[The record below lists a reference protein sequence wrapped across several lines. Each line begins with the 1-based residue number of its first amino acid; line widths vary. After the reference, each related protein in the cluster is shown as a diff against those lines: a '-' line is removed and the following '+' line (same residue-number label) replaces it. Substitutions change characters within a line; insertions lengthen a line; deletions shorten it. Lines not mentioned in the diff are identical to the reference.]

1 MTDVVHVAT
10 RSDVPAI
17 VFGPRRVSY
26 AEFGARVDSLAR
38 HLISLGV
45 GPDVAVAVAIP
56 RSVELLVAI
65 HGIVA
70 AGGHYVPL
78 DIDAP
83 SDRTRYM
90 LDTADARL
98 ALVAAGSAVELPV
111 DVTAVV
117 VDTTTEVD
125 LATAPVTDDE
135 RRAPLAPADAA
146 YTLFTSG
153 STGRPKGVT
162 VSHAA
167 IVNRLE
173 WMRDWYSIKDSDV
186 FVQKTPVTFDVS
198 VWELF
203 LPFAVGAT
211 LVVAEPDRHG
221 DPRYLAEL
229 ITAEKVSVIHF
240 VPSMLSVFLDVLG
253 DRVGDLSSLRLTF
266 TSGEALTAP
275 VAQALVT
282 ALPHNEL
289 HNLYGPTEAAVD
301 VTAHQVRAGETSVPI
316 GVPVPSTTTFVL
328 DSRLQLVPSGVPG
341 ELYLG
346 GVQLAR
352 GYASQPALTAER
364 FVASPFAAPAR
375 GDAPDGDSTAGDSAG
390 GTEGFGDPGERLYRT
405 GDLVRWNARG
415 QLEYLGRTDFQVKLR
430 GQRLELGEVESVLM
444 SAPGVLHAAATVAKV
459 SGQAH
464 LVAYL
469 APASVDVDAVK
480 SVVAQALPAYMR
492 PTVWMTLEQLP
503 LNSAGKVARRKLP
516 VPELTVEEFAAP
528 ESDAETSIAAIV
540 ADVLGTDRVSVTQS
554 FFDLGGNS
562 LSAARVAARVADLLD
577 VDVSVGD
584 LFDAPSVRALA
595 GLVAGRGR
603 SVPRVT
609 AMPRPERLP
618 LSTAQ
623 SRMWFINQ
631 FDTASAAYNI
641 PMALRLTGALDLDA
655 LEAAVGDVVAN
666 HEILRTTYPSDEQGP
681 LQLVTDPDSARAR
694 LDWRAAETDEE
705 LFVSATTGFDVA
717 SEFPMRGR
725 VLRRGDD
732 TVDVV
737 LTVHHIAFDG
747 ESTPVFVRDLLGSY
761 LSRTNAA
768 PPVAAPAVQ
777 YADFALW
784 QREYLG
790 AADEPGTPM
799 GRQLDHW
806 RAVLADLPAVTDLP
820 MDRPR
825 PAVLDTAA
833 AVESVTVDDALV
845 TALDDLARNRDV
857 TLFMVLHAAL
867 AVTVARLAATRDV
880 VIGTPIA
887 GRPDAAL
894 HDLVGMFVNTLVLRT
909 AVDPASTMDDL
920 IATIR
925 ATDLDAFAHAD
936 VQFDD
941 LIEELA
947 PERSTS
953 YPPLVQIAYTLAA
966 AGGRPE
972 EIDRVEFS
980 DLSAEPLGVAT
991 PTAKFDLTVSVSE
1004 RTGSS
1009 PMRADFLYATSL
1021 FDAATI
1027 RRVAEV
1033 WLQVI
1038 AAMAT
1043 DPAVPVGD
1051 IDIVGIDAATLSAPS
1066 RNSVGEVTPA
1076 ADGGV
1081 TEPVT
1086 LTELL
1091 TRRDLDPH
1099 RPALIHD
1106 GAELSY
1112 ADFEDRTDR
1121 LARRLIS
1128 RGVGPGD
1135 VVAVGLERSIGSVV
1149 AVFGVIKAGAAYVPI
1164 DPAYPSDRI
1173 DFMVADSGV
1182 RLGITDA
1189 STRARLGES
1198 SCDWLE
1204 LGSLDD
1210 QAVAGGPVTDA
1221 ERRRPVRLDDLA
1233 YLVYTSGSTGRPKA
1247 VGVPHRGIANFVAA
1261 LTEVTGTP
1269 AQAPDTRVLHVASPS
1284 FDASV
1289 LEMMWSIAV
1298 GHTLVVAPAAEYA
1311 GDALGRILER
1321 DRVTDTLI
1329 TPTVLA
1335 TVDPRRGRTVR
1346 NLVTGGE
1353 ACPPELIARWATP
1366 ESGRRMY
1373 NFYGPSEATV
1383 WATTGR
1389 SEPGAPVTIGRAV
1402 RGFTAHVLD
1411 GRLHPVPQGVVGEL
1425 YLSSGDSLARGYL
1438 GRPGLTASS
1447 FVADPFAREPGRR
1460 MYATGDLVRIT
1471 ATGEIEFAGRADH
1484 QVKINGQRVELG
1496 EIESVLG
1503 DQPGVGSVV
1512 VTGVDDDHGRTRLV
1526 AYLVADDTTGDR
1538 RLDADAVLAGA
1549 ADRLAG
1555 HMIPHSA
1562 MVLDELPVTPGGKLD
1577 RRALPTPA
1585 FTTPADGYVAPAT
1598 TAEETLVAIVAG
1610 LLGLETVSVT
1620 ESFFALGGD
1629 SIMSIQLASAA
1640 KAAGLPLSPREIFEQ
1655 KTIRAMA
1662 RVASAGGDRAPMLA
1676 EPTGD
1681 PAGLVDLPPIVS
1693 WLIDAAPTP
1702 ADLADFNQSMV
1713 LTAPAG
1719 LTVAHL
1725 GDVLGALVDA
1735 HPMLGARL
1743 EPAGGAQTGDT
1754 QTGDTQTGDTQ
1765 TGDTW
1770 TLTAGTPFDADASIV
1785 ALSIDTAVGEPGFA
1799 DALLDAHAQA
1809 ADRLD
1814 PAAGRLVAATI
1825 VSGATTRESA
1835 PAEPGAP
1842 ARIVLV
1848 IHHLGVD
1855 AVSWP
1860 ILIEDLLTVHAQLT
1874 AGQPVAVRAEET
1886 SQRAWQGALTAQ
1898 LDARR
1903 TEAGYWLDRSPAEPT
1918 DFGAPLDPDRDR
1930 YGTLTSIVHRVEPA
1944 IVDPLTT
1951 TVPEAFSAS
1960 VVDVLLGTLARAVR
1974 SWQRDR
1980 DIADAAPVTVLTE
1993 GHGRYEDVLLA
2004 GPEPRRAD
2012 LSRTVGWF
2020 TSIAPLALDPADDV
2034 VHAIKAAKEE
2044 RLGMPDS
2051 GIGFGLLRYAAAVG
2065 DPTDPVAQLRSRPLP
2080 TIAFNYL
2087 GTRGAT
2093 GRSEAPTAPGE
2104 VDTPT
2109 SGVAALAGAAFLP
2122 APDAPF
2128 LPAAVSDGV
2137 AAMSVLTVNASTGA
2151 SPDGRVLSADLQF
2164 PAAILSPEDVR
2175 DIARRWTAE
2184 LADVVRLVADG
2195 ADVGRSPA
2203 DVPGADVTQHDLDTV
2218 AQRFPGAQVW
2228 ALSPLQRGLY
2238 FQSQL
2243 AGTDQLDVYV
2253 TQAVLHLDG
2262 DVDLDR
2268 LRTAVV
2274 ALLDHHRTLKSG
2286 FVRVPSGHVVTV
2298 VPETVPLRWRVI
2310 DVPAAGDDDLRA
2322 AVDEVSAAER
2332 TEPFDLA
2339 DPPLLRAVVVR
2350 HAQGTSVVIT
2360 NHHILFDGWSGPL
2373 VLADLLA
2380 LYATGSPFT
2389 GQGTGE
2395 RTDFADYLARI
2406 ADTDLDAGLAA
2417 WARVLGPVTEPTLVA
2432 PGLTGTSV
2440 EDGENRTAAEHL
2452 PREHRWVLEPDLV
2465 AALERTARQ
2474 SGSTMATT
2482 LQLAWAVLLSRLTDN
2497 RVVTFGETV
2506 SGRPAGL
2513 DGVESMVGLF
2523 INTLPAVVDVDP
2535 DATIAEVLGRLQSD
2549 KTAVLDH
2556 QHIGLPEILT
2566 AVGHPQLFDTLT
2578 VHESYPVDND
2588 SLAGGAASAAVGLSI
2603 RDVEV
2608 SDATH
2613 YPLNLA
2619 TSPTASGIAV
2629 RLTYLPDAFTDDE
2642 VAVFARSL
2650 VRILQTIA
2658 DDAQTPIADIPPM
2671 STVDEARLDTWSAGP
2686 DLTPAGTHVADLL
2699 LERIAASPDAIAVQG
2714 RFGEATYAEL
2724 GNRVS
2729 VLARRLVGLGV
2740 GPEVAV
2746 GVCIP
2751 RSTEMIVAVH
2761 AILAAG
2767 GQFVPMDPAAP
2778 ADRIDYLART
2788 AGVAAVLIGPGQSP
2802 AGIEALDPEV
2812 TVVTV
2817 DDDSDAA
2824 VPLFGPAERVSAV
2837 DGAHPAYTIFTSGS
2851 TGRPKGVTVSHQT
2864 LRAHL
2869 DYDRG
2874 AYEFGPDDVFLQ
2886 VLELTFDPSVGEIL
2900 RPPLSGGRLVV
2911 MEPGAHRDP
2920 VAVLRHLADFGVT
2933 SATLVPSMLAVLTE
2947 VADPQQLQGLSRLRH
2962 LHTGGEALPQS
2973 VAETV
2978 RELIPHAPVSNQYG
2992 PTEATIYAT
3001 VARVSG
3007 DSVSIGRPVANTTA
3021 LVLDHRLRPVA
3032 PGFTGELYL
3041 GGVQLAR
3048 GYTSRPALTAERFVP
3063 NPYGAPGSRLYRT
3076 GDLVRWRADGELEYE
3091 GRTDFQVKLRGQ
3103 RIELGEIESALMS
3116 APGVVYAAAAVVETP
3131 AGQQLVAYLTPSSVD
3146 LDAVKHAVAHSLPE
3160 FMRPGVWM
3168 LLEEMPLSSAGK
3180 IVRQQLPAPTVD
3192 AAAIVPV
3199 AGARETAAAAVFAE
3213 LLSMSAE
3220 NVGATTNFFDIG
3232 GNSLSA
3238 MRAAARLG
3246 DALGADVT
3254 VRDVFEAPTPRLLAE
3269 RLADRTGGLPP
3280 IAAVTPRP
3288 DRIPLSYAQQRM
3300 WFINRF
3306 DPTLAA
3312 YNIPA
3317 VMRLTGALDP
3327 EALGAAIADVVAR
3340 HEILRTTYPE
3350 VGGMPVQVIA
3360 PVSDIATRLDH
3371 EFVPAADGR
3380 DPGAVVGSA
3389 VTAGFDLTADWPVRT
3404 RLLEIE
3410 TSSGTTEYVLAVVL
3424 HHVASDGES
3433 LGPLVTDLTTAYLAR
3448 TAGEQPRFEPLPVQY
3463 ADYAIWQRRAL
3474 GDFDDATSAMGA
3486 QLDYWTAHLAG
3497 MPDLLELPTDRPRP
3511 AVASQRGARVSFTIP
3526 ADVTARIDTVAD
3538 EFGATPF
3545 MVLHAA
3551 LAVLLADLSG
3561 TDDVAVGTPIAGR
3574 GAAVLDPLVGMFV
3587 NTLVLRTA
3595 HAGADTFADV
3605 LDRVRR
3611 VDLDAFAHADL
3622 PFETLVDRLNPVRS
3636 ESFAPLTQ
3644 VWLTLDQSVVPELAG
3659 QSLSADLGDIAV
3671 TPLDAGEVPAKVD
3684 LLFSVAKAGAG
3695 ETWTAALQYAT
3706 DLFTEST
3713 AAGFTARFVNLLD
3726 ALTATPG
3733 APVAAA
3739 PILLAGEAESLV
3751 PVRGGEAAEPVLL
3764 GDLFTEAGTRYRRRT
3779 AVVDASGATLSYSA
3793 LHARSNRLARWL
3805 IGRGVGPETLVALAI
3820 PRSVDLLVAIW
3831 AVAKTGGGYVPIDP
3845 DYPAERVATMVED
3858 AGARVGLSVTA
3869 VGALPDEGFEWL
3881 RLDDTSVVAELDA
3894 TSEAAVEPGEQ
3905 AGPVRTDNV
3914 AYVIYTSGS
3923 TGRPKGVAVS
3933 HSGLRNFAI
3942 AKSRALGVEDG
3953 AVVLGF
3959 ASPSF
3964 DASVLEYLLATV
3976 NGGTLAYRPST
3987 AVGGTE
3993 LQEFMQRHEVATTF
4007 LTPSVL
4013 STLDPTALPSL
4024 QAVSVGGEAVPQS
4037 VMDAWAPHTR
4047 IHNGYGPTETTIMIA
4062 VGEAATPGEPVRLG
4076 GPLPGVEFLVLDA
4089 HLRPV
4094 PVGVA
4099 GELYVLGPALSRG
4112 YLDKPGL
4119 TAARFVASPYAGAGR
4134 RMYRTGDVVRWRESR
4149 SGGLTLEYSGRSDDQ
4164 VKLRGLRIELGEI
4177 EAALR
4182 SVPEVRSAVVV
4193 GVGSSGTPSSVA
4205 ASLAAYV
4212 VGGGVQVDALRG
4224 LLSAQLPAHMVPAS
4238 ITVLDEFP
4246 LTPVGKLDRAAL
4258 PAPEV
4263 APTEFVAPGTPVE
4276 QAIADAYAEVLG
4288 VERVGATDSF
4298 FDLGGNSLSAT
4309 RVKAVLRDHNGFDI
4323 ELAWLFN
4330 DPTVR
4335 GLARRLADG
4344 NAVSSDVVITLR
4356 GEGARAPLF
4365 CVHPAGGLAWFYGG
4379 LAPHL
4384 RDRPIYGLQD
4394 PHVVTGEPSV
4404 TDARELARRYVE
4416 EIRRVQPRG
4425 PYHLLGW
4432 SVGGVIAHAM
4442 ATHLV
4447 ELGEGVA
4454 YLGIMDSRPEDEP
4467 VITGHD
4473 RPSLAGDEPGDT
4485 VVADAPGSTVAETI
4499 EPDASTVVDV
4509 LGGWRDLFD
4518 LGDDVQAST
4527 SEEVTAIIRQQISG
4541 MGLLAEDQVER
4552 IMDSFDSST
4561 QVVLDYRP
4569 DVFAGDMHVFT
4580 ATEDKDDP
4588 SLLAGAWRP
4597 YVTGAIDNVD
4607 VATHHLG
4614 MANADALSVIG
4625 PTLDDQ
4631 LSRVDGSA
4639 GQGAE

>member
-17 VFGPRRVSY
+17 VFGSRRVSY

-38 HLISLGV
+38 HLISIGV

-83 SDRTRYM
+83 QDRTRYM
-90 LDTADARL
+90 LETAEARL
-98 ALVAAGSAVELPV
+98 VLVGPDESVELPA
-111 DVTAVV
+111 DVTVV
-117 VDTTTEVD
+117 VLDTSVEID
-125 LATAPVTDDE
+125 LATAPVTDAE
-135 RRAPLAPADAA
+135 RRAPLRPDDAA

-162 VSHAA
+162 VSHSA

-275 VAQALVT
+275 VAQALVA
-282 ALPHNEL
+282 ALPHTEV

-375 GDAPDGDSTAGDSAG
+375 DEVAG
-390 GTEGFGDPGERLYRT
+390 GAEGFADPGERLYRT

-444 SAPGVLHAAATVAKV
+444 SAPGVLHAAATVSKV
-459 SGQAH
+459 SGQSH
-464 LVAYL
+464 LVAYVS
-469 APASVDVDAVK
+469 PASVDVDAVK
-480 SVVAQALPAYMR
+480 SAVAQALPAYMR
-492 PTVWMTLEQLP
+492 PTVWMTLERLP

-540 ADVLGTDRVSVTQS
+540 ADVLGTDRVSITQS

-584 LFDAPSVRALA
+584 LFDAPSVRDLAAL
-595 GLVAGRGR
+595 VSGRGR

-609 AMPRPERLP
+609 AMPRPDRLP

-631 FDTASAAYNI
+631 FDTTSAAYNI
-641 PMALRLTGALDLDA
+641 PMALRLTGTLDLDA

-666 HEILRTTYPSDEQGP
+666 HEILRTTYPSDEHGP
-681 LQLVTDPDSARAR
+681 VQVVTDPETARAR
-694 LDWRAAETDEE
+694 LDWRLVDAEEE
-705 LFVSATTGFDVA
+705 LFVSATSGFDVSA
-717 SEFPMRGR
+717 EYPLRVR
-725 VLRRGDD
+725 VLRRDENA
-732 TVDVV
+732 VDVV
-737 LTVHHIAFDG
+737 VTVHHIAFDG

-761 LSRTNAA
+761 LSRTDGA

-790 AADEPGTPM
+790 AADDPGTPM
-799 GRQLDHW
+799 GRQLTHW
-806 RAVLADLPAVTDLP
+806 RSVLADLPAVTDLP

-833 AVESVTVDDALV
+833 AVESVTVDDALA
-845 TALDDLARNRDV
+845 TALEDLARSRDV
-857 TLFMVLHAAL
+857 TPFMVLHAAL

-880 VIGTPIA
+880 VIGTPVA

-909 AVDPASTMDDL
+909 AVDPASSMDDL

-925 ATDLDAFAHAD
+925 AVDLDAFAHAD

-953 YPPLVQIAYTLAA
+953 YPPLVQIAYTLVA

-972 EIDRVEFS
+972 EIDRVELS
-980 DLSAEPLGVAT
+980 GLSAEPLGVAA
-991 PTAKFDLTVSVSE
+991 PIAKFDLTVSVSE

-1027 RRVAEV
+1027 RRFAEV

-1043 DPAVPVGD
+1043 DPALPVGD

-1066 RNSVGEVTPA
+1066 RNSVGETSPA

-1091 TRRDLDPH
+1091 ARRELDPR
-1099 RPALIHD
+1099 RPALVYD
-1106 GAELSY
+1106 GADISY
-1112 ADFEDRTDR
+1112 AEFEERTNR
-1121 LARRLIS
+1121 LARQLIS

-1173 DFMVADSGV
+1173 AFMVADSGV

-1189 STRARLGES
+1189 STRTRLGES
-1198 SCDWLE
+1198 SCEWLE
-1204 LGSLDD
+1204 LDELDELDD
-1210 QAVAGGPVTDA
+1210 PAVAAGPVTDA
-1221 ERRRPVRLDDLA
+1221 ERRGPVRLDDLA

-1247 VGVPHRGIANFVAA
+1247 VGVSHRGIANFVDA

-1269 AQAPDTRVLHVASPS
+1269 VQAPDTRVLHVASPS

-1289 LEMMWSIAV
+1289 LEMMWSIGV
-1298 GHTLVVAPAAEYA
+1298 GHTLVVAPASEYA

-1335 TVDPRRGRTVR
+1335 TVDPRRGRFVR

-1353 ACPPELIARWATP
+1353 ACPPDLIARWATP
-1366 ESGRRMY
+1366 DSTRRMF

-1389 SEPGAPVTIGRAV
+1389 SEPGAPVTIGRPV
-1402 RGFTAHVLD
+1402 RGFAAYVLD

-1425 YLSSGDSLARGYL
+1425 YLSTAESLARGYL

-1471 ATGEIEFAGRADH
+1471 ADGEIEFAGRADH

-1512 VTGVDDDHGRTRLV
+1512 VTGVDDEHGRTRLV
-1526 AYLVADDTTGDR
+1526 AYLVADDTVGDQ

-1577 RRALPTPA
+1577 RRALPVPE
-1585 FTTPADGYVAPAT
+1585 FTRPADGYVAPAT
-1598 TAEETLVAIVAG
+1598 TAEETLAAIVAG
-1610 LLGLETVSVT
+1610 LLGLDTVSVT

-1662 RVASAGGDRAPMLA
+1662 RVASAGGGCVPMLT
-1676 EPTGD
+1676 E
-1681 PAGLVDLPPIVS
+1681 PAGGPAGEVDLPPIVS
-1693 WLIDAAPTP
+1693 WLVDAARTP

-1719 LTVAHL
+1719 LTAEHL
-1725 GDVLGALVDA
+1725 GAVLRAVVDG
-1735 HPMLGARL
+1735 HPTLGARL
-1743 EPAGGAQTGDT
+1743 EFVGATQTGDSQTGDT
-1754 QTGDTQTGDTQ
+1754 RAGGE
-1765 TGDTW
+1765 W
-1770 TLTAGTPFDADASIV
+1770 TLTAGTPFDPDASILAVETDAV
-1785 ALSIDTAVGEPGFA
+1785 AGETAFA
-1799 DALLDAHAQA
+1799 DVLVEAHAEA
-1809 ADRLD
+1809 ARRLD

-1825 VSGATTRESA
+1825 VHGAVPEAADVA
-1835 PAEPGAP
+1835 PSQEDASRS

-1874 AGQPVAVRAEET
+1874 AGHPVAVRAEET
-1886 SQRAWQGALTAQ
+1886 SQRAWQRALTRQ
-1898 LDARR
+1898 LDSRR
-1903 TEAGYWLDRSPAEPT
+1903 AEAGYWLERSPAAPT
-1918 DFGAPLDPDRDR
+1918 DFGAPLDPERDR
-1930 YGTLTSIVHRVEPA
+1930 YGTLTSIVHRVDPA

-1951 TVPEAFSAS
+1951 TVPEAFSSS

-1980 DIADAAPVTVLTE
+1980 GIADDAAVTVLTE

-2004 GPEPRRAD
+2004 GEDPRRAD

-2020 TSIAPLALDPADDV
+2020 TSIAPLAIDPADDV
-2034 VHAIKAAKEE
+2034 VHAVKAAKEE

-2051 GIGFGLLRYAAAVG
+2051 GIGFGLLRYAGQSGDAAG
-2065 DPTDPVAQLRSRPLP
+2065 DAAAELRSRPLP

-2093 GRSEAPTAPGE
+2093 GRNEDAPSVSGRDEAAAP
-2104 VDTPT
+2104 
-2109 SGVAALAGAAFLP
+2109 AAAAFLP
-2122 APDAPF
+2122 APGAPF

-2151 SPDGRVLSADLQF
+2151 SPEGRVLSADLQF
-2164 PAAILSPEDVR
+2164 PEAMLSPEDVR
-2175 DIARRWTAE
+2175 DIAGRWTAE
-2184 LADVVRLVADG
+2184 LADVVRLVAEG
-2195 ADVGRSPA
+2195 ADIGRSPA
-2203 DVPGADVTQHDLDTV
+2203 DVPGAGVTQHDLDTV
-2218 AQRFPGAQVW
+2218 AQRFPGADVW

-2262 DVDLDR
+2262 EVDLDR

-2298 VPETVPLRWRVI
+2298 VPATVPLRWRVI
-2310 DVPAAGDDDLRA
+2310 DVPAVGEDDLRA
-2322 AVDEVSAAER
+2322 AVGEVSAAER

-2350 HAQGTSVVIT
+2350 HARGTSVVIT

-2380 LYATGSPFT
+2380 LYATGTPFT

-2406 ADTDLDAGLAA
+2406 ADADLDAGLAA
-2417 WARVLGPVTEPTLVA
+2417 WRRVLEPVDEPTLVA
-2432 PGLTGTSV
+2432 PGLTGASV
-2440 EDGENRTAAEHL
+2440 EDHGSDTAAAHL
-2452 PREHRWVLEPDLV
+2452 PREHRWVLDPDLV
-2465 AALERTARQ
+2465 AGLERTARQ
-2474 SGSTMATT
+2474 SGSTMATA

-2535 DATIAEVLGRLQSD
+2535 DATIAEVLGRLQAD

-2566 AVGHPQLFDTLT
+2566 AVGRPQLFDTLT

-2629 RLTYLPDAFTDDE
+2629 RLTYLPDAFADDE

-2650 VRILQTIA
+2650 DRILWAIA
-2658 DDAQTPIADIPPM
+2658 GDARTRIGDIPPM
-2671 STVDEARLDTWSAGP
+2671 SEVDQTRLDTWSAGP
-2686 DLTPAGTHVADLL
+2686 ELIPTGTHVADLL
-2699 LERIAASPDAIAVQG
+2699 LERAAASPATIAVVSPE
-2714 RFGEATYAEL
+2714 GESTYAEL
-2724 GNRVS
+2724 ASRVS

-2788 AGVAAVLIGPGQSP
+2788 VDVAAVMVGPGQVP
-2802 AGIEALDPEV
+2802 AGIDAIDPGV
-2812 TVVTV
+2812 PVVTV
-2817 DDDSDAA
+2817 GGADDAGEPT
-2824 VPLFGPAERVSAV
+2824 PLFAPAERSSAV
-2837 DGAHPAYTIFTSGS
+2837 VGANPAYTIFTSGS
-2851 TGRPKGVTVSHQT
+2851 TGRPKGVTVSHET

-2869 DYDRG
+2869 DYDRD
-2874 AYEFGPDDVFLQ
+2874 AYDFGPDDVFLQ

-2947 VADPQQLQGLSRLRH
+2947 VADPQQLRGLSRLRF

-2978 RELIPHAPVSNQYG
+2978 RELIPHAPIHNQYG

-3001 VARVSG
+3001 VAQVAG
-3007 DSVSIGRPVANTTA
+3007 DSVSIGRPVANTSA
-3021 LVLDHRLRPVA
+3021 LVLDHRLRQVA

-3076 GDLVRWRADGELEYE
+3076 GDLVRWRADGELEYQ

-3103 RIELGEIESALMS
+3103 RIELGEIESALTS

-3131 AGQQLVAYLTPSSVD
+3131 AGQQLVAYLTPASVD
-3146 LDAVKHAVAHSLPE
+3146 LDAVKHSVAQALPE
-3160 FMRPGVWM
+3160 FMRPGMWT
-3168 LLEEMPLSSAGK
+3168 LLDEMPLSSAGK

-3192 AAAIVPV
+3192 TAAITPV
-3199 AGARETAAAAVFAE
+3199 AGPREAAAATVFAE
-3213 LLSMSAE
+3213 LLSMSPE

-3246 DALGADVT
+3246 DALGVDVT

-3269 RLADRTGGLPP
+3269 RLGDRTGGLPP
-3280 IAAVTPRP
+3280 IVAVSPRP
-3288 DRIPLSYAQQRM
+3288 ERTPLSFAQQRM
-3300 WFINRF
+3300 WFINQL
-3306 DPTLAA
+3306 DPRVPA

-3317 VMRLTGALDP
+3317 VLRLYGRLDVDALRQ
-3327 EALGAAIADVVAR
+3327 ALVDVVVR
-3340 HEILRTTYPE
+3340 HEVLRTTFPSVDGTPYQSVDPADTVAE
-3350 VGGMPVQVIA
+3350 G
-3360 PVSDIATRLDH
+3360 LDWKIVNSQD
-3371 EFVPAADGR
+3371 ELEA
-3380 DPGAVVGSA
+3380 A
-3389 VTAGFDLTADWPVRT
+3389 VTTGFDVSRQWPLRARLWTVADD
-3404 RLLEIE
+3404 
-3410 TSSGTTEYVLAVVL
+3410 EYVFTLVA
-3424 HHVASDGES
+3424 HHIGADGES
-3433 LGPLVTDLTTAYLAR
+3433 LRPLVTDLVTAYDARSSGATPQFDPLA
-3448 TAGEQPRFEPLPVQY
+3448 VQF
-3463 ADYAIWQRRAL
+3463 ADYAIWQHVVL
-3474 GDFDDATSAMGA
+3474 GSVENPSSVVAGEVEHWIDR
-3486 QLDYWTAHLAG
+3486 LAG
-3497 MPDLLELPTDRPRP
+3497 LPDVLELPADRPRP
-3511 AVASQRGARVSFTIP
+3511 QVATHRGAQVQFELPAEIVGRMDRLAREYRV
-3526 ADVTARIDTVAD
+3526 
-3538 EFGATPF
+3538 TPF
-3545 MVLHAA
+3545 MVMHAA
-3551 LAVLLADLSG
+3551 LSTLLARLSA
-3561 TDDVAVGTPIAGR
+3561 TDDIAVATPIAGR
-3574 GAAVLDPLVGMFV
+3574 GQSVLDPLVGMFV
-3587 NTLVLRTA
+3587 NTLVLRTQYDP
-3595 HAGADTFADV
+3595 GASFAEL
-3605 LDRVRR
+3605 LDQVRTA
-3611 VDLDAFAHADL
+3611 VLDAFGHADV
-3622 PFETLVDRLNPVRS
+3622 PFETLVERLNPTRS
-3636 ESFAPLTQ
+3636 EAFSPLAQ
-3644 VWLTLDQSVVPELAG
+3644 VMLTFDQAAAG
-3659 QSLSADLGDIAV
+3659 ILSGSTVHEIGEALSIEPV
-3671 TPLDAGEVPAKVD
+3671 TPPEVPAQLD
-3684 LLFSVAKAGAG
+3684 LTITVHTGSNRAPWSGSVI
-3695 ETWTAALQYAT
+3695 YAT
-3706 DLFTEST
+3706 DLFDEATIASF
-3713 AAGFTARFVNLLD
+3713 ADKLVRLLD
-3726 ALTATPG
+3726 ALVADPVVPTGDVAMMDSSEIGRVIAVEHG
-3733 APVAAA
+3733 AAIELPAVESVAAA
-3739 PILLAGEAESLV
+3739 V
-3751 PVRGGEAAEPVLL
+3751 AAQVAATPDAPALLL
-3764 GDLFTEAGTRYRRRT
+3764 GDRTVSYREF
-3779 AVVDASGATLSYSA
+3779 GARVNT
-3793 LHARSNRLARWL
+3793 LARDL
-3805 IGRGVGPETLVALAI
+3805 FSLGVGPDVAVGLCMH
-3820 PRSVDLLVAIW
+3820 RSIEMVVAIH
-3831 AVAKTGGGYVPIDP
+3831 AIVAAGGQYVPFDTAA
-3845 DYPAERVATMVED
+3845 PAERVSYMVTTAD
-3858 AGARVGLSVTA
+3858 VRIVLVAGGPV
-3869 VGALPDEGFEWL
+3869 P
-3881 RLDDTSVVAELDA
+3881 
-3894 TSEAAVEPGEQ
+3894 AAVEELGDAVTVVPVDASEEIAADARF
-3905 AGPVRTDNV
+3905 AGPIIDAERDRPIRPDDAVYTLF
-3914 AYVIYTSGS
+3914 TSGS
-3923 TGRPKGVAVS
+3923 TGRPKGVTLSHAAVLNRLWW
-3933 HSGLRNFAI
+3933 GLDALPIDQTDRVVLKTPYTFDVSVPELFAPLMIGATMVVFRADGHLDPVYVAAEI
-3942 AKSRALGVEDG
+3942 ARTRATMVHFVPSMLSVFLEVAGEHRVRALD
-3953 AVVLGF
+3953 
-3959 ASPSF
+3959 
-3964 DASVLEYLLATV
+3964 SVRIV
-3976 NGGTLAYRPST
+3976 ST
-3987 AVGGTE
+3987 TGE
-3993 LQEFMQRHEVATTF
+3993 
-4007 LTPSVL
+4007 
-4013 STLDPTALPSL
+4013 ALPP
-4024 QAVSVGGEAVPQS
+4024 AAAETVR
-4037 VMDAWAPHTR
+4037 AWWPDVLFF
-4047 IHNGYGPTETTIMIA
+4047 NLYGPTEAAVEITYEKIA
-4062 VGEAATPGEPVRLG
+4062 HVSKRDATVPIGIPVWNSSA
-4076 GPLPGVEFLVLDA
+4076 VVLDSR
-4089 HLRPV
+4089 LQRV

-4099 GELYVLGPALSRG
+4099 GELYLGGVQLARG
-4112 YLDKPGL
+4112 YAARPDL
-4119 TAARFVASPYAGAGR
+4119 TAERFVADPFGTGGGR
-4134 RMYRTGDVVRWRESR
+4134 LYRTGDLVRRR
-4149 SGGLTLEYSGRSDDQ
+4149 GDGVLEYLGRTDFQ
-4164 VKLRGLRIELGEI
+4164 VKLRGQRIELGEI
-4177 EAALR
+4177 ESVIAAVPGVVHAAAAVVAAPGGGEHLIGYVSGAPGESVDLDAVR
-4182 SVPEVRSAVVV
+4182 SVVAESLPEYMRPGVWMLVDDIALNSA
-4193 GVGSSGTPSSVA
+4193 GKIDRK
-4205 ASLAAYV
+4205 SL
-4212 VGGGVQVDALRG
+4212 
-4224 LLSAQLPAHMVPAS
+4224 PEP
-4238 ITVLDEFP
+4238 EFIA
-4246 LTPVGKLDRAAL
+4246 GEYS
-4258 PAPEV
+4258 APE
-4263 APTEFVAPGTPVE
+4263 GPVE
-4276 QAIADAYAEVLG
+4276 QAIADVFAAVLG
-4288 VERVGATDSF
+4288 VERVGATEAF

-4309 RVKAVLRDHNGFDI
+4309 RVVARLRERHGFSV
-4323 ELAWLFN
+4323 ELAWLFS

-4335 GLARRLADG
+4335 GLARRLVED
-4344 NAVSSDVVITLR
+4344 NAVSNDVVISLR
-4356 GEGARAPLF
+4356 GEGSRPPLF

-4384 RDRPIYGLQD
+4384 SDRPIYGLQD

-4404 TDARELARRYVE
+4404 TDARVLARRYVE
-4416 EIRRVQPRG
+4416 EIRRVQPYG

-4442 ATHLV
+4442 AVHLG
-4447 ELGEGVA
+4447 ELGEQVA

-4467 VITGHD
+4467 VIVHD
-4473 RPSLAGDEPGDT
+4473 GPQHGEPIDAAAAEPGP
-4485 VVADAPGSTVAETI
+4485 AI

-4527 SEEVTAIIRQQISG
+4527 SEEVTAIIREQISG
-4541 MGLLAEDQVER
+4541 MGLLAADQVER
-4552 IMDSFDSST
+4552 IMDSFESST

-4588 SLLAGAWRP
+4588 SALAAAWRP
-4597 YVTGAIDNVD
+4597 FVTGAVDNVD

-4614 MANADALSVIG
+4614 MANADALAVVG
-4625 PTLDDQ
+4625 PALDAQ
-4631 LSRVDGSA
+4631 LSQVDGA
-4639 GQGAE
+4639 GERTPE

>member
-694 LDWRAAETDEE
+694 LDWRAVETDEE

-1335 TVDPRRGRTVR
+1335 TVDPRRGRNVR

-1425 YLSSGDSLARGYL
+1425 YLSTGDSLARGYL

-1577 RRALPTPA
+1577 RRALPTPE

-1662 RVASAGGDRAPMLA
+1662 RVASAGVDRAPMLA

-1754 QTGDTQTGDTQ
+1754 QTGDT
-1765 TGDTW
+1765 W

-1785 ALSIDTAVGEPGFA
+1785 ALSTDTAVGEPGFA
-1799 DALLDAHAQA
+1799 DALADAHAQA
-1809 ADRLD
+1809 AGRLD

-1930 YGTLTSIVHRVEPA
+1930 YGTLTSIVHRVDPA

-1974 SWQRDR
+1974 SWQHDR
-1980 DIADAAPVTVLTE
+1980 GIADAAPVTVLTE
-1993 GHGRYEDVLLA
+1993 GHGRYEDVLLT
-2004 GPEPRRAD
+2004 GPDPRRAD

-2034 VHAIKAAKEE
+2034 VHAVKAAKEE

-2051 GIGFGLLRYAAAVG
+2051 GIGFGLLRYAADGGGPG
-2065 DPTDPVAQLRSRPLP
+2065 DPAAQLHSRPLP

-2087 GTRGAT
+2087 GTRGTT
-2093 GRSEAPTAPGE
+2093 GQSEDPTTPDGADPLSSVAPSSDAAAP
-2104 VDTPT
+2104 
-2109 SGVAALAGAAFLP
+2109 AGAGFLP

-2128 LPAAVSDGV
+2128 LPATVSDGV

-2151 SPDGRVLSADLQF
+2151 SSKGRVLSADLQF

-2184 LADVVRLVADG
+2184 LADVVRLVTDG
-2195 ADVGRSPA
+2195 VDVGRSPS
-2203 DVPGADVTQHDLDTV
+2203 DVPGAEVTQHDLDVV

-2243 AGTDQLDVYV
+2243 AGTDELDVYV
-2253 TQAVLHLDG
+2253 TQAVLHLEG
-2262 DVDLDR
+2262 EVDLER
-2268 LRTAVV
+2268 LRTAMV

-2298 VPETVPLRWRVI
+2298 VPETVPLRWRVL
-2310 DVPAAGDDDLRA
+2310 DVPTTAEVDVRA

-2788 AGVAAVLIGPGQSP
+2788 VDVAAVVVGPGQVP
-2802 AGIEALDPEV
+2802 AGIDAIDPGV
-2812 TVVTV
+2812 PVVTV
-2817 DDDSDAA
+2817 GGADDAGEPT
-2824 VPLFGPAERVSAV
+2824 PLFAPAERSSAV
-2837 DGAHPAYTIFTSGS
+2837 VGANPAYTIFTSGS
-2851 TGRPKGVTVSHQT
+2851 TGRPKGVTVSHET

-2869 DYDRG
+2869 DYDRD
-2874 AYEFGPDDVFLQ
+2874 AYDFGPDDVFLQ

-2947 VADPQQLQGLSRLRH
+2947 VADPQQLRGLSRLRF

-2978 RELIPHAPVSNQYG
+2978 RELIPHAPIHNQYG

-3001 VARVSG
+3001 VAQVAG
-3007 DSVSIGRPVANTTA
+3007 DSVSIGRPVANTSA
-3021 LVLDHRLRPVA
+3021 LVLDHRLRQVA

-3076 GDLVRWRADGELEYE
+3076 GDLVRWRADGELEYQ

-3103 RIELGEIESALMS
+3103 RIELGEIESALTS

-3131 AGQQLVAYLTPSSVD
+3131 AGQQLVAYLTPASVD
-3146 LDAVKHAVAHSLPE
+3146 LDAVKHSVAQALPE
-3160 FMRPGVWM
+3160 FMRPGMWT
-3168 LLEEMPLSSAGK
+3168 LFDEMPLSSAGK
-3180 IVRQQLPAPTVD
+3180 IVRQQLPAPTAD
-3192 AAAIVPV
+3192 TAAITPV
-3199 AGARETAAAAVFAE
+3199 AGPREAAAATVFAE
-3213 LLSMSAE
+3213 LLSMSPK

-3246 DALGADVT
+3246 DALGVDVT

-3269 RLADRTGGLPP
+3269 RLGDRTGGLPP
-3280 IAAVTPRP
+3280 IVAVSPRP
-3288 DRIPLSYAQQRM
+3288 ERIPLSFAQQRM
-3300 WFINRF
+3300 WFINQL
-3306 DPTLAA
+3306 DPRVPA

-3317 VMRLTGALDP
+3317 VLRLYGRLDVDALRQ
-3327 EALGAAIADVVAR
+3327 ALVDVVVR
-3340 HEILRTTYPE
+3340 HEVLRTTFPSVDGTPYQSVDPADTVAE
-3350 VGGMPVQVIA
+3350 G
-3360 PVSDIATRLDH
+3360 LDWKIVNSQD
-3371 EFVPAADGR
+3371 ELEA
-3380 DPGAVVGSA
+3380 A
-3389 VTAGFDLTADWPVRT
+3389 VTTGFDVSRQWPLRARLWTVADD
-3404 RLLEIE
+3404 
-3410 TSSGTTEYVLAVVL
+3410 EYVFTLVA
-3424 HHVASDGES
+3424 HHIGADGES
-3433 LGPLVTDLTTAYLAR
+3433 LRPLVTDLVTAYDARSSGATPQFDPLA
-3448 TAGEQPRFEPLPVQY
+3448 VQF
-3463 ADYAIWQRRAL
+3463 ADYAIWQHVVL
-3474 GDFDDATSAMGA
+3474 GSVENPSSVVAGEVEHWIDR
-3486 QLDYWTAHLAG
+3486 LAG
-3497 MPDLLELPTDRPRP
+3497 LPDVLELPADRPRP
-3511 AVASQRGARVSFTIP
+3511 QVATHRGAQVQFELPAEIVGRMDRLAREHRV
-3526 ADVTARIDTVAD
+3526 
-3538 EFGATPF
+3538 TPF
-3545 MVLHAA
+3545 MVMHAA
-3551 LAVLLADLSG
+3551 LSTLLARLSA
-3561 TDDVAVGTPIAGR
+3561 TDDIAVATPIAGR
-3574 GAAVLDPLVGMFV
+3574 GQSVLDPLVGMFV
-3587 NTLVLRTA
+3587 NTLVLRTQYDP
-3595 HAGADTFADV
+3595 GASFAEL
-3605 LDRVRR
+3605 LDQVRTA
-3611 VDLDAFAHADL
+3611 VLDAFAHADV
-3622 PFETLVDRLNPVRS
+3622 PFETLVERLNPTRS
-3636 ESFAPLTQ
+3636 EAFSPLAQ
-3644 VWLTLDQSVVPELAG
+3644 VMLTFDQAG
-3659 QSLSADLGDIAV
+3659 AGILSGSTVHEIGEALSIEPV
-3671 TPLDAGEVPAKVD
+3671 TPPEVPAQLD
-3684 LLFSVAKAGAG
+3684 LTITVHTGSNRTPWSGSVI
-3695 ETWTAALQYAT
+3695 YAT
-3706 DLFTEST
+3706 DLFDEATIASF
-3713 AAGFTARFVNLLD
+3713 ADKLVRLLD
-3726 ALTATPG
+3726 ALVADPVVPTGDVAMMDSSEIGRVIAVEHG
-3733 APVAAA
+3733 AAIELPAVESVAAA
-3739 PILLAGEAESLV
+3739 V
-3751 PVRGGEAAEPVLL
+3751 AAQVAATPDAPALLL
-3764 GDLFTEAGTRYRRRT
+3764 GDRTVSYREF
-3779 AVVDASGATLSYSA
+3779 GARVNT
-3793 LHARSNRLARWL
+3793 LARDL
-3805 IGRGVGPETLVALAI
+3805 FSLGVGPDVAVGLCMH
-3820 PRSVDLLVAIW
+3820 RSIEMVVAIH
-3831 AVAKTGGGYVPIDP
+3831 AIVAAGGQYVPFDTAA
-3845 DYPAERVATMVED
+3845 PAERVSYMVTTAD
-3858 AGARVGLSVTA
+3858 VRIVLVAGGPV
-3869 VGALPDEGFEWL
+3869 P
-3881 RLDDTSVVAELDA
+3881 
-3894 TSEAAVEPGEQ
+3894 AAVEELGDAVTVVPVDASEEIAADARF
-3905 AGPVRTDNV
+3905 AGPIIDAERDRPIRPDDAVYTLF
-3914 AYVIYTSGS
+3914 TSGS
-3923 TGRPKGVAVS
+3923 TGRPKGVTLSHAAVLNRLWW
-3933 HSGLRNFAI
+3933 GLDALPIDQTDRVVLKTPYTFDVSVPELFAPLMIGATMVVFRADGHLDPVYVAAEI
-3942 AKSRALGVEDG
+3942 ARTRATMVHFVPSMLSVFLEVAGEHRVRALD
-3953 AVVLGF
+3953 
-3959 ASPSF
+3959 
-3964 DASVLEYLLATV
+3964 SVRIV
-3976 NGGTLAYRPST
+3976 ST
-3987 AVGGTE
+3987 TGE
-3993 LQEFMQRHEVATTF
+3993 
-4007 LTPSVL
+4007 
-4013 STLDPTALPSL
+4013 ALPP
-4024 QAVSVGGEAVPQS
+4024 AAAETVR
-4037 VMDAWAPHTR
+4037 AWWPDVLFF
-4047 IHNGYGPTETTIMIA
+4047 NLYGPTEAAVEITYEKIA
-4062 VGEAATPGEPVRLG
+4062 HVSKRDATVPIGIPVWNSSA
-4076 GPLPGVEFLVLDA
+4076 VVLDSR
-4089 HLRPV
+4089 LQRV

-4099 GELYVLGPALSRG
+4099 GELYLGGVQLARG
-4112 YLDKPGL
+4112 YAARPDL
-4119 TAARFVASPYAGAGR
+4119 TAERFVADPFGTGGGR
-4134 RMYRTGDVVRWRESR
+4134 LYRTGDLVRRR
-4149 SGGLTLEYSGRSDDQ
+4149 GDGVLEYLGRTDFQ
-4164 VKLRGLRIELGEI
+4164 VKLRGQRIELGEI
-4177 EAALR
+4177 ESVIAAVPGVVHAAAAVVAAPGGGEHLIGYVSGAPGESVDLDAVR
-4182 SVPEVRSAVVV
+4182 SVVAESLPEYMRPGVWMLVDDIALNSA
-4193 GVGSSGTPSSVA
+4193 GKIDRK
-4205 ASLAAYV
+4205 SL
-4212 VGGGVQVDALRG
+4212 
-4224 LLSAQLPAHMVPAS
+4224 PEP
-4238 ITVLDEFP
+4238 EFIA
-4246 LTPVGKLDRAAL
+4246 GEYS
-4258 PAPEV
+4258 APE
-4263 APTEFVAPGTPVE
+4263 GPVE
-4276 QAIADAYAEVLG
+4276 QAIADVFAAVLG
-4288 VERVGATDSF
+4288 VERVGATEAF

-4309 RVKAVLRDHNGFDI
+4309 RVVARLRERHGFSV
-4323 ELAWLFN
+4323 ELAWLFS

-4335 GLARRLADG
+4335 GLARRLAED
-4344 NAVSSDVVITLR
+4344 NAVSNDVVISLR
-4356 GEGARAPLF
+4356 GEGSRPPLF

-4404 TDARELARRYVE
+4404 TDARVLARRYVE
-4416 EIRRVQPRG
+4416 EIRRVQPHG

-4442 ATHLV
+4442 AVHLV
-4447 ELGEGVA
+4447 GLGEQVA

-4467 VITGHD
+4467 VILHD
-4473 RPSLAGDEPGDT
+4473 VPQQGEQTHPFATATESGP
-4485 VVADAPGSTVAETI
+4485 VI

-4518 LGDDVQAST
+4518 LGDDVQAS
-4527 SEEVTAIIRQQISG
+4527 SPEEVTAIIRQQISG

-4552 IMDSFDSST
+4552 IMDSFESST

-4569 DVFAGDMHVFT
+4569 DVFTGDMHVFT
-4580 ATEDKDDP
+4580 ATEDKADP
-4588 SLLAGAWRP
+4588 STLAAAWRP
-4597 YVTGAIDNVD
+4597 FVTGAVDNVD

-4614 MANADALSVIG
+4614 MANADALAVVG
-4625 PTLDDQ
+4625 PALDAQ
-4631 LSRVDGSA
+4631 LSQVDGA
-4639 GQGAE
+4639 GERTPE

>member
-17 VFGPRRVSY
+17 VFGSRRVSY

-38 HLISLGV
+38 HLISIGV

-56 RSVELLVAI
+56 RSVELLVAV
-65 HGIVA
+65 HGVVA

-83 SDRTRYM
+83 HDRTRYM
-90 LDTADARL
+90 LETAGARL
-98 ALVAAGSAVELPV
+98 ALVTADSAVELPA

-117 VDTTTEVD
+117 VDTTTEID
-125 LATAPVTDDE
+125 LATPPVTDDE
-135 RRAPLAPADAA
+135 RRAPLQSADAA

-162 VSHAA
+162 VSHSA

-211 LVVAEPDRHG
+211 LVVAEPERHG
-221 DPRYLAEL
+221 DPRYLAEV

-253 DRVGDLSSLRLTF
+253 DRVSDLSSLRLTF

-275 VAQALVT
+275 VAQALVA
-282 ALPHNEL
+282 ALPHNEV

-375 GDAPDGDSTAGDSAG
+375 GDAAGSAD
-390 GTEGFGDPGERLYRT
+390 GFGEPGERLYRT

-459 SGQAH
+459 SGQSH
-464 LVAYL
+464 LVAYVS
-469 APASVDVDAVK
+469 PASVDVDAVK

-492 PTVWMTLEQLP
+492 PTVWMTMEHLP
-503 LNSAGKVARRKLP
+503 LNSAGKVARRQLP

-540 ADVLGTDRVSVTQS
+540 ADVLGVDRVSVTQS

-584 LFDAPSVRALA
+584 LFDAPSVRDLA
-595 GLVAGRGR
+595 GLVSGRGR
-603 SVPRVT
+603 SVPRVA
-609 AMPRPERLP
+609 AMPRPARLP

-631 FDTASAAYNI
+631 FDTASPAYNI
-641 PMALRLTGALDLDA
+641 PMALRLTGTLDLDA

-666 HEILRTTYPSDEQGP
+666 HEILRTTYPSDEHGP
-681 LQLVTDPDSARAR
+681 LQLVTDPDTARAR
-694 LDWRAAETDEE
+694 LDWRAADTEE
-705 LFVSATTGFDVA
+705 DLFVSATTGFDVA
-717 SEFPMRGR
+717 TDPPLR
-725 VLRRGDD
+725 VRYLRRDE
-732 TVDVV
+732 TVVDVV
-737 LTVHHIAFDG
+737 VTVHHIAFDG
-747 ESTPVFVRDLLGSY
+747 ESTPVFVRDLLGAY
-761 LSRTNAA
+761 LHRTNGA
-768 PPVAAPAVQ
+768 PAVAAPAVQ

-790 AADEPGTPM
+790 AADDPGTPM
-799 GRQLDHW
+799 GRQLAHW
-806 RAVLADLPAVTDLP
+806 RTVLADLPAVTDLP

-833 AVESVTVDDALV
+833 AVESVTVDDALA
-845 TALDDLARNRDV
+845 TALDDLARSRDV

-867 AVTVARLAATRDV
+867 AVTVARLASTRDV

-909 AVDPASTMDDL
+909 AVDPASTTDDL

-925 ATDLDAFAHAD
+925 AADLDAFAHAD

-947 PERSTS
+947 PERSTA
-953 YPPLVQIAYTLAA
+953 YPPLVQIAYTLVA

-972 EIDRVEFS
+972 EIDRVELS
-980 DLSAEPLGVAT
+980 GLSAEPLGVAS
-991 PTAKFDLTVSVSE
+991 PIAKFDLTVSVSE

-1027 RRVAEV
+1027 RRFTEV

-1043 DPAVPVGD
+1043 GPALPIGD

-1066 RNSVGEVTPA
+1066 RNSVGEAVPA

-1081 TEPVT
+1081 TEPLT

-1091 TRRDLDPH
+1091 SRRDLDPH
-1099 RPALIHD
+1099 RPALVHD
-1106 GAELSY
+1106 GAEVSY
-1112 ADFEDRTDR
+1112 AEFEERTNR
-1121 LARRLIS
+1121 LARQLIS

-1173 DFMVADSGV
+1173 AFMVSDSGV
-1182 RLGITDA
+1182 RLGLTDA
-1189 STRARLGES
+1189 STRSRLGES
-1198 SCDWLE
+1198 SCEWLE
-1204 LGSLDD
+1204 LASLDD
-1210 QAVAGGPVTDA
+1210 PAVPGGPVTDA
-1221 ERRRPVRLDDLA
+1221 ERRGPVRLDDLA

-1298 GHTLVVAPAAEYA
+1298 GHTLVVAPASEYA

-1335 TVDPRRGRTVR
+1335 TVDPRRGRFVR

-1366 ESGRRMY
+1366 ESTRRMF

-1389 SEPGAPVTIGRAV
+1389 SEPGAPVTIGRPV
-1402 RGFTAHVLD
+1402 RGFAAYVLD

-1425 YLSSGDSLARGYL
+1425 YLSTGDSLARGYL

-1471 ATGEIEFAGRADH
+1471 AAGEIEFAGRADH

-1512 VTGVDDDHGRTRLV
+1512 VTGVDDEHGRTRLV
-1526 AYLVADDTTGDR
+1526 AYLVGDGTAGDG

-1549 ADRLAG
+1549 SDRLAG

-1577 RRALPTPA
+1577 RRALPVPE

-1598 TAEETLVAIVAG
+1598 TAEETLAAIVAG
-1610 LLGLETVSVT
+1610 LLGLDTVSVT

-1676 EPTGD
+1676 EPAGE
-1681 PAGLVDLPPIVS
+1681 PAGRVDLPPIVS
-1693 WLIDAAPTP
+1693 WLVDAARTP
-1702 ADLADFNQSMV
+1702 ADFADFNQSMV
-1713 LTAPAG
+1713 LTAPPG
-1719 LTVAHL
+1719 LTVEHL
-1725 GDVLGALVDA
+1725 GEVLGAVVAA

-1743 EPAGGAQTGDT
+1743 ESV
-1754 QTGDTQTGDTQ
+1754 
-1765 TGDTW
+1765 GDTW
-1770 TLTAGTPFDADASIV
+1770 ILTAGTPFDADASIV
-1785 ALSIDTAVGEPGFA
+1785 ASTTGAAAGEPGFA
-1799 DALLDAHAQA
+1799 EALVEAHAEA
-1809 ADRLD
+1809 ARRLD

-1825 VSGATTRESA
+1825 VTGAA
-1835 PAEPGAP
+1835 PADSDHAESSRP

-1848 IHHLGVD
+1848 LHHLGVD

-1886 SQRAWQGALTAQ
+1886 SQRAWQRALTSQ
-1898 LDARR
+1898 LGARR
-1903 TEAGYWLDRSPAEPT
+1903 AEAGYWLDRSPVAPT
-1918 DFGAPLDPDRDR
+1918 DFGAALEPDRDR
-1930 YGTLTSIVHRVEPA
+1930 YGTLTSIVHRVDPA

-1951 TVPEAFSAS
+1951 TVPEAFSSS
-1960 VVDVLLGTLARAVR
+1960 VVDVLLATLARAVR

-1980 DIADAAPVTVLTE
+1980 GIADTAPVTVLTE

-2020 TSIAPLALDPADDV
+2020 TSLAPLAIDPADDV
-2034 VHAIKAAKEE
+2034 VHAVKAAKEE

-2051 GIGFGLLRYAAAVG
+2051 GIGYGLLRYAAG
-2065 DPTDPVAQLRSRPLP
+2065 DDTTDDAAAQLHSRPLP

-2087 GTRGAT
+2087 GTRGTT
-2093 GRSEAPTAPGE
+2093 GRSESPTTPDVAAAPG
-2104 VDTPT
+2104 TP
-2109 SGVAALAGAAFLP
+2109 FLP

-2128 LPAAVSDGV
+2128 LPATVSDGV

-2151 SPDGRVLSADLQF
+2151 SPAGRVLSADLQF
-2164 PAAILSPEDVR
+2164 PAAILSPADVG
-2175 DIARRWTAE
+2175 DIAQRWTAE
-2184 LADVVRLVADG
+2184 LADIVRLVADG
-2195 ADVGRSPA
+2195 VDVGLSPA
-2203 DVPGADVTQHDLDTV
+2203 DVPGAEVTQHDLDTV
-2218 AQRFPGAQVW
+2218 AERFPGAAVW

-2262 DVDLDR
+2262 DVDLER

-2274 ALLDHHRTLKSG
+2274 ALLDHHRALKSG

-2310 DVPAAGDDDLRA
+2310 DVPATDAEGLRA
-2322 AVDEVSAAER
+2322 AVHEVSATER

-2389 GQGTGE
+2389 GRGTGE

-2406 ADTDLDAGLAA
+2406 ADADLGAGLAA
-2417 WARVLGPVTEPTLVA
+2417 WTRILEPVDEPTLVA
-2432 PGLTGTSV
+2432 PGLTAASV
-2440 EDGENRTAAEHL
+2440 EDDGNDTAAAHL
-2452 PREHRWVLEPDLV
+2452 PREHRWVLEPELV
-2465 AALERTARQ
+2465 SGLERTARQ
-2474 SGSTMATT
+2474 SGSTMATA

-2566 AVGHPQLFDTLT
+2566 AVGRPQLFDTLT

-2588 SLAGGAASAAVGLSI
+2588 SLADGAASAAVGLSI

-2629 RLTYLPDAFTDDE
+2629 RLTYLPDAFADDQ

-2650 VRILQTIA
+2650 VRILRTIA
-2658 DDAQTPIADIPPM
+2658 DDAQTRIADIPPM
-2671 STVDEARLDTWSAGP
+2671 SADDEARLDTWSTGP
-2686 DLTPAGTHVADLL
+2686 ELSPAGSHVADLL
-2699 LERIAASPDAIAVQG
+2699 LERVAASPDAIAVVG
-2714 RFGEATYAEL
+2714 PAGESTYAEL
-2724 GNRVS
+2724 GSRVS

-2751 RSTEMIVAVH
+2751 RSVEMIVAVH
-2761 AILAAG
+2761 AILVAG

-2788 AGVAAVLIGPGQSP
+2788 ADVAAVLIGPGQTP
-2802 AGIEALDPEV
+2802 VGIEALDPGV
-2812 TVVTV
+2812 PVVTV
-2817 DDDSDAA
+2817 DDDTDGSA
-2824 VPLFGPAERVSAV
+2824 PLFGSAERASAV
-2837 DGAHPAYTIFTSGS
+2837 DGANPAYTIFTSGS
-2851 TGRPKGVTVSHQT
+2851 TGRPKGVTVSHET

-2874 AYEFGPDDVFLQ
+2874 AYDFGPDDVFLQ

-2900 RPPLSGGRLVV
+2900 RPLLSGGRLVV

-2920 VAVLRHLADFGVT
+2920 VTVLRYLADFGVT

-2947 VADPQQLQGLSRLRH
+2947 VADPEQLRGLSRLRF

-2978 RELIPHAPVSNQYG
+2978 RELIPHAPIHNQYG

-3041 GGVQLAR
+3041 GGIQLAR

-3063 NPYGAPGSRLYRT
+3063 NPYGEPGSRLYRT
-3076 GDLVRWRADGELEYE
+3076 GDLVRWRADGELEYQ

-3103 RIELGEIESALMS
+3103 RIELGEIESALTS

-3131 AGQQLVAYLTPSSVD
+3131 AGQQLVAYLTPASVD
-3146 LDAVKHAVAHSLPE
+3146 LDTVKHSVAQALPE
-3160 FMRPGVWM
+3160 FMRPGMWM
-3168 LLEEMPLSSAGK
+3168 LLDEMPLSSAGK
-3180 IVRQQLPAPTVD
+3180 VVRQQLPAPTVD
-3192 AAAIVPV
+3192 AAAIVPLV
-3199 AGARETAAAAVFAE
+3199 GARETTVAAVFAE
-3213 LLSMSAE
+3213 LLSMSQE
-3220 NVGATTNFFDIG
+3220 NVGATTNFFEIG

-3238 MRAAARLG
+3238 MRAAARIG

-3269 RLADRTGGLPP
+3269 RLGDRTGGLPP
-3280 IAAVTPRP
+3280 IVAVSPRP

-3327 EALGAAIADVVAR
+3327 AALGAAIADVVAR

-3350 VGGMPVQVIA
+3350 AGGRPVQSIA
-3360 PVSDIATRLDH
+3360 PVSDIPGRLDH
-3371 EFVPAADGR
+3371 EFVPAVDDRDG
-3380 DPGAVVGSA
+3380 GEVVLSA
-3389 VTAGFDLTADWPVRT
+3389 VTAGFDLTVDWPVRT
-3404 RLLEIE
+3404 RLIE
-3410 TSSGTTEYVLAVVL
+3410 VGNDSGTTEYILAVVL

-3433 LGPLVTDLTTAYLAR
+3433 LGPLVSDLTTAYLAR
-3448 TAGEQPRFEPLPVQY
+3448 AAGAPPRFEPLPVQY

-3474 GDFDDATSAMGA
+3474 GDVDDAESVMGA
-3486 QLDYWTAHLAG
+3486 QLDYWAAQLAG

-3511 AVASQRGARVSFTIP
+3511 AVASQRGARVPFTIP
-3526 ADVTARIDTVAD
+3526 ADVTARIDTIAD
-3538 EFGATPF
+3538 EFGVTPF
-3545 MVLHAA
+3545 MVLHAV
-3551 LAVLLADLSG
+3551 LAILLADLSG
-3561 TDDVAVGTPIAGR
+3561 TDDVAIGTPIAGR

-3595 HAGADTFADV
+3595 HSGADTFADV
-3605 LDRVRR
+3605 LGRVRR

-3636 ESFAPLTQ
+3636 EAFAPLTQ
-3644 VWLTLDQSVVPELAG
+3644 VWLTLDRSVVPELAG
-3659 QSLSADLGDIAV
+3659 QTLSADLGGISV
-3671 TPLDAGEVPAKVD
+3671 TALDAGEVPAKVD
-3684 LLFSVAKAGAG
+3684 LLFSVAKAGSG
-3695 ETWTAALQYAT
+3695 ESWSGALQYAT
-3706 DLFTEST
+3706 DLFADST

-3726 ALTATPG
+3726 ALTATPT

-3739 PILLAGEAESLV
+3739 PILLPGEAESLV
-3751 PVRGGEAAEPVLL
+3751 PVHGGEAADAVLL
-3764 GDLFTEAGTRYRRRT
+3764 GELFTEAGTRYRRRT
-3779 AVVDASGATLSYSA
+3779 AVVDATGATLSYSA

-3858 AGARVGLSVTA
+3858 SGARMGLSVA
-3869 VGALPDEGFEWL
+3869 GVGALPDEGFEWI
-3881 RLDDTSVVAELDA
+3881 RLDDASVLAELDA
-3894 TSEAAVEPGEQ
+3894 TSDVTVEPVEP
-3905 AGPVRTDNV
+3905 AGPVRIDNV

-3933 HSGLRNFAI
+3933 HSGLRNFAV
-3942 AKSRALGVEDG
+3942 AKSRAMGTEDG

-3964 DASVLEYLLATV
+3964 DASVLEYLLATI
-3976 NGGTLAYRPST
+3976 NGGTLVYRPST
-3987 AVGGTE
+3987 AVGGAE

-4013 STLDPTALPSL
+4013 STLDPAALPSL
-4024 QAVSVGGEAVPQS
+4024 QAVSAGGEAVPQS
-4037 VMDAWAPHTR
+4037 VMDEWSSHTR

-4062 VGEAATPGEPVRLG
+4062 VGEAATPGDPVRLG

-4112 YLDKPGL
+4112 YLDKPDL
-4119 TAARFVASPYAGAGR
+4119 TASRFVASPYAGSGR

-4149 SGGLTLEYSGRSDDQ
+4149 SGALTLEYSGRSDDQ

-4177 EAALR
+4177 EAVLR
-4182 SVPEVRSAVVV
+4182 SAPEVRSAVVV
-4193 GVGSSGTPSSVA
+4193 GVGASGTPSSVA
-4205 ASLAAYV
+4205 SSLAAYV
-4212 VGGGVQVDALRG
+4212 VGDGVQVDALRD
-4224 LLSAQLPAHMVPAS
+4224 LLAAQLPAHMVPAS

-4263 APTEFVAPGTPVE
+4263 ATVEFVAPATPVE
-4276 QAIADAYAEVLG
+4276 QAIADAYAEILG

-4309 RVKAVLRDHNGFDI
+4309 RVAAALRDQNGFDI

-4344 NAVSSDVVITLR
+4344 NSVSSDVVITLR
-4356 GEGARAPLF
+4356 GEGSRPPLF

-4404 TDARELARRYVE
+4404 TDARALARRYVE
-4416 EIRRVQPRG
+4416 EIRRVQPSG

-4447 ELGEGVA
+4447 ELGESVA

-4467 VITGHD
+4467 VIVGHE
-4473 RPSLAGDEPGDT
+4473 RPSTDEDASGR
-4485 VVADAPGSTVAETI
+4485 VAESGAAPGSTVAETI

-4597 YVTGAIDNVD
+4597 FVTGAIDNVD

-4614 MANADALSVIG
+4614 MANADALAVIG
-4625 PTLDDQ
+4625 PTLDAQ
-4631 LSRVDGSA
+4631 LSRIDATDGR
-4639 GQGAE
+4639 GPE

>member
-17 VFGPRRVSY
+17 VFGSRRVSY

-38 HLISLGV
+38 HLISIGV

-65 HGIVA
+65 HGVVA

-78 DIDAP
+78 DVDAP

-98 ALVAAGSAVELPV
+98 VLVAAESAVALPT
-111 DVTAVV
+111 DVTALV
-117 VDTTTEVD
+117 VDTTVEVD
-125 LATAPVTDDE
+125 PATAPVTDGE
-135 RRAPLAPADAA
+135 RLAPLQSADAA

-173 WMRDWYSIKDSDV
+173 WMRDWYAIKDSDV

-253 DRVGDLSSLRLTF
+253 DRVGELSSLRLTF

-275 VAQALVT
+275 VAQALVA
-282 ALPHNEL
+282 ALPGNEV

-316 GVPVPSTTTFVL
+316 GVPVPSTTTLVL

-352 GYASQPALTAER
+352 GYASQPGLTAER

-375 GDAPDGDSTAGDSAG
+375 GEAADNTD
-390 GTEGFGDPGERLYRT
+390 GFGEPGERLYRT

-459 SGQAH
+459 SGQSH
-464 LVAYL
+464 LVAYVS
-469 APASVDVDAVK
+469 PASVDIDAVK
-480 SVVAQALPAYMR
+480 SVVARTLPAYMR
-492 PTVWMTLEQLP
+492 PTVWMALEQLP

-540 ADVLGTDRVSVTQS
+540 ADVLGADRVSVTQS

-584 LFDAPSVRALA
+584 LFDAPSVRDLAAL
-595 GLVAGRGR
+595 VSGRGR

-609 AMPRPERLP
+609 AMPRPARLP

-655 LEAAVGDVVAN
+655 LAAAVGDVVAN

-681 LQLVTDPDSARAR
+681 FQLVTDADTARAR
-694 LDWRAAETDEE
+694 LDWQAVETEDD

-717 SEFPMRGR
+717 AEFPLRVR
-725 VLRRGDD
+725 VLRRADD
-732 TVDVV
+732 VVDVV
-737 LTVHHIAFDG
+737 VTVHHIAFDG

-761 LSRTNAA
+761 LARTNAA

-790 AADEPGTPM
+790 AADDPGAPM
-799 GRQLDHW
+799 GRQLAHW
-806 RAVLADLPAVTDLP
+806 REVLADLPAVTDLP

-833 AVESVTVDDALV
+833 AIESVTVDDALAA
-845 TALDDLARNRDV
+845 ALEDLARNRDV
-857 TLFMVLHAAL
+857 TVFMVLHAAL
-867 AVTVARLAATRDV
+867 AVTVARLASTRDV

-909 AVDPASTMDDL
+909 DVDPASTVDDL

-947 PERSTS
+947 PERSTA
-953 YPPLVQIAYTLAA
+953 YPPLVQIAYTLVA

-972 EIDRVEFS
+972 EIDRVELS
-980 DLSAEPLGVAT
+980 GLSAEPLGAAA
-991 PTAKFDLTVSVSE
+991 PIAKFDLTVSVSE

-1091 TRRDLDPH
+1091 ARRALDPH
-1099 RPALIHD
+1099 RPALVHD
-1106 GAELSY
+1106 GNEISY
-1112 ADFEDRTDR
+1112 TEFEERTNR
-1121 LARRLIS
+1121 LARQLIS

-1173 DFMVADSGV
+1173 AFMVADSGV

-1189 STRARLGES
+1189 PTRDRLGES
-1198 SCDWLE
+1198 SCEWLE
-1204 LGSLDD
+1204 LASLDD
-1210 QAVAGGPVTDA
+1210 PAVAGGPVTDV
-1221 ERRRPVRLDDLA
+1221 ERHRPVFLDDLA

-1298 GHTLVVAPAAEYA
+1298 GHTLVVAPASEYA

-1366 ESGRRMY
+1366 ESGRRMF

-1389 SEPGAPVTIGRAV
+1389 SEPGAPVTIGRPV
-1402 RGFTAHVLD
+1402 RGFAAYVLD

-1447 FVADPFAREPGRR
+1447 FVADPFAHEAGHR

-1471 ATGEIEFAGRADH
+1471 ATGAIEFAGRADH

-1526 AYLVADDTTGDR
+1526 AYLVGDDTAGD

-1577 RRALPTPA
+1577 RRALPVPE

-1598 TAEETLVAIVAG
+1598 TAEETLAAIVAG
-1610 LLGLETVSVT
+1610 LLGLDTVSVT

-1640 KAAGLPLSPREIFEQ
+1640 KAAGLSLSPREIFEQ

-1676 EPTGD
+1676 EPTDD
-1681 PAGLVDLPPIVS
+1681 PAGRVDLPPIVS
-1693 WLIDAAPTP
+1693 WLVDAARTP

-1725 GDVLGALVDA
+1725 GAVLGAVVDA

-1743 EPAGGAQTGDT
+1743 ESAGDT
-1754 QTGDTQTGDTQ
+1754 QTGGTQ

-1770 TLTAGTPFDADASIV
+1770 TLTTGTPFDPGASIV
-1785 ALSIDTAVGEPGFA
+1785 SVATDTVPGEAGFA
-1799 DALLDAHAQA
+1799 DALVDAHAQA
-1809 ADRLD
+1809 ARRLD
-1814 PAAGRLVAATI
+1814 PAAGRLVAATV
-1825 VSGATTRESA
+1825 VSGAA
-1835 PAEPGAP
+1835 PQGSPDEADRSV
-1842 ARIVLV
+1842 RIVLV
-1848 IHHLGVD
+1848 LHHLAVD

-1860 ILIEDLLTVHAQLT
+1860 ILIEDLLTVHAQLVS
-1874 AGQPVAVRAEET
+1874 GQPVTVRAEET
-1886 SQRAWQGALTAQ
+1886 SQRAWQRALTAQ

-1903 TEAGYWLDRSPAEPT
+1903 GEIGYWLDRSPALPT

-1930 YGTLTSIVHRVEPA
+1930 YGTLTSIVHRVDPA

-1951 TVPEAFSAS
+1951 TVPDAFSAS

-1974 SWQRDR
+1974 SWQHDR
-1980 DIADAAPVTVLTE
+1980 GIADAAPVTVLTE

-2004 GPEPRRAD
+2004 GPDPRRAD

-2034 VHAIKAAKEE
+2034 VHAVKAAKEE

-2051 GIGFGLLRYAAAVG
+2051 GIGFGLLRYAADGRGPG
-2065 DPTDPVAQLRSRPLP
+2065 DPAAQLHSRPLP

-2087 GTRGAT
+2087 GTRGTT
-2093 GRSEAPTAPGE
+2093 GQSEDPTTPDGADPLSSVAPSSDTAAPVG
-2104 VDTPT
+2104 
-2109 SGVAALAGAAFLP
+2109 AGFLP

-2128 LPAAVSDGV
+2128 LPATVSDGV

-2151 SPDGRVLSADLQF
+2151 SSKGRVLSADLQF

-2184 LADVVRLVADG
+2184 LADVVRLVTDG
-2195 ADVGRSPA
+2195 VDVGRSPS
-2203 DVPGADVTQHDLDTV
+2203 DVPGAEVTQHDLDIV
-2218 AQRFPGAQVW
+2218 AQRFPGAHVW

-2243 AGTDQLDVYV
+2243 AGADELDVYV
-2253 TQAVLHLDG
+2253 TQAVLHLEG
-2262 DVDLDR
+2262 EVDLER

-2298 VPETVPLRWRVI
+2298 VPETVPLRWRVL
-2310 DVPAAGDDDLRA
+2310 DVPTTAEVDVRA

-2380 LYATGSPFT
+2380 LYATGTPFT
-2389 GQGTGE
+2389 GQGTTE

-2417 WARVLGPVTEPTLVA
+2417 WRRVLEPVEEPTLVA
-2432 PGLTGTSV
+2432 PGLTVHAV
-2440 EDGENRTAAEHL
+2440 EDAENDSAAEHL

-2465 AALERTARQ
+2465 SGLERTARQ
-2474 SGSTMATT
+2474 SGSTTATV

-2535 DATIAEVLGRLQSD
+2535 EATIAEVLGRLQSD

-2566 AVGHPQLFDTLT
+2566 AVGRPQLFDTLT

-2588 SLAGGAASAAVGLSI
+2588 SLAGGAASAAVGLAI

-2629 RLTYLPDAFTDDE
+2629 RLTYLPDAFATDE
-2642 VAVFARSL
+2642 IAVFARSL
-2650 VRILQTIA
+2650 ERILQAIA
-2658 DDAQTPIADIPPM
+2658 GDAQTRIADIPPM
-2671 STVDEARLDTWSAGP
+2671 SNDDEARLDTWSTGP
-2686 DLTPAGTHVADLL
+2686 ELIPSGTHVADLL
-2699 LERIAASPDAIAVQG
+2699 LERVAASPGAIAVESPAGASTRAQS
-2714 RFGEATYAEL
+2714 TYAEL
-2724 GNRVS
+2724 GSRVS

-2788 AGVAAVLIGPGQSP
+2788 ADVAAVLIGPGLVP
-2802 AGIEALDPEV
+2802 AGIEALDPGV
-2812 TVVTV
+2812 TVVAV
-2817 DDDSDAA
+2817 DDDSDAGEPA
-2824 VPLFGPAERVSAV
+2824 SLFAPAERSSAV
-2837 DGAHPAYTIFTSGS
+2837 VGANPAYTIFTSGS
-2851 TGRPKGVTVSHQT
+2851 TGRPKGVTVSHET

-2874 AYEFGPDDVFLQ
+2874 AYDFGPGDVFLQ

-2920 VAVLRHLADFGVT
+2920 VAVLRYLADFGVT

-2947 VADPQQLQGLSRLRH
+2947 VADPEQLRGLSRLRY
-2962 LHTGGEALPQS
+2962 LHTGGEALPQR

-2978 RELIPHAPVSNQYG
+2978 RELIPHAPIHNQYG

-3001 VARVSG
+3001 VARVAG

-3063 NPYGAPGSRLYRT
+3063 NPYGVPGSRLYRT
-3076 GDLVRWRADGELEYE
+3076 GDLVRWRADGELEYQ

-3103 RIELGEIESALMS
+3103 RIELGEIESALTS

-3131 AGQQLVAYLTPSSVD
+3131 AGQQLVAYLTPASVD
-3146 LDAVKHAVAHSLPE
+3146 LDAVKHSVAQALPE
-3160 FMRPGVWM
+3160 FMRPGMWM
-3168 LLEEMPLSSAGK
+3168 LIDEMPLSSAGK

-3192 AAAIVPV
+3192 TAAIVPV
-3199 AGARETAAAAVFAE
+3199 AGPREAAAASVFAE
-3213 LLSMSAE
+3213 LLSMSPE

-3246 DALGADVT
+3246 DALGVDVT

-3269 RLADRTGGLPP
+3269 RLGDRSGGLPP
-3280 IAAVTPRP
+3280 IAAVSPRP

-3306 DPTLAA
+3306 DPTLAT

-3317 VMRLTGALDP
+3317 VMRLTGDLDP
-3327 EALGAAIADVVAR
+3327 AALGAAIADVVAR
-3340 HEILRTTYPE
+3340 HDILRTTYPE
-3350 VGGMPVQVIA
+3350 TGGQPVQLIA
-3360 PVSDIATRLDH
+3360 PVADIATRLDH
-3371 EFVPAADGR
+3371 EFVPAAAGR
-3380 DPGAVVGSA
+3380 DGAEVVLAA
-3389 VTAGFDLTADWPVRT
+3389 VTTGFDLAVDWPVRT
-3404 RLLEIE
+3404 RLIE
-3410 TSSGTTEYVLAVVL
+3410 VGTGSGAAEYILAVVL

-3448 TAGEQPRFEPLPVQY
+3448 AAGTQPSFEPLPVQY

-3474 GDFDDATSAMGA
+3474 GDVDDAASVMGA
-3486 QLDYWTAHLAG
+3486 QLEYWSAHLAG

-3511 AVASQRGARVSFTIP
+3511 AVASQRGARVPFTIP
-3526 ADVTARIDTVAD
+3526 ADVTTRIDTVAD
-3538 EFGATPF
+3538 EFGVTPF

-3561 TDDVAVGTPIAGR
+3561 TDDVAIGTPIAGR

-3595 HAGADTFADV
+3595 HAAGDTFVDV
-3605 LDRVRR
+3605 LGRVRR

-3636 ESFAPLTQ
+3636 EAFAPLTQ
-3644 VWLTLDQSVVPELAG
+3644 VWLTLDQAVVPELAG
-3659 QSLSADLGDIAV
+3659 QSLSADLDDISV
-3671 TPLDAGEVPAKVD
+3671 SPLDAGEVPAKVD
-3684 LLFSVAKAGAG
+3684 LLFSIAKADAG
-3695 ETWTAALQYAT
+3695 ETWSAALQYAT
-3706 DLFTEST
+3706 DLFAEST
-3713 AAGFTARFVNLLD
+3713 ATGFTARFVNLLG
-3726 ALTATPG
+3726 ALTATPS

-3751 PVRGGEAAEPVLL
+3751 PVHGGQAAEAVLL
-3764 GDLFTEAGTRYRRRT
+3764 GELFTEAGTRYRRRT

-3805 IGRGVGPETLVALAI
+3805 IGRGVGAETLVALAI

-3858 AGARVGLSVTA
+3858 SGARMGLSVHA

-3881 RLDDTSVVAELDA
+3881 RLDDAAVAAELDA
-3894 TSEAAVEPGEQ
+3894 TSDAPVDPAEQ
-3905 AGPVRTDNV
+3905 TGPVRTDNV

-3933 HSGLRNFAI
+3933 HSGLRNFAV
-3942 AKSRALGVEDG
+3942 AKSTALGTEDG

-3987 AVGGTE
+3987 AVGGAE

-4182 SVPEVRSAVVV
+4182 SAPEVRSAVVV

-4205 ASLAAYV
+4205 SSLAAYV
-4212 VGGGVQVDALRG
+4212 VGDGVEVDALRG
-4224 LLSAQLPAHMVPAS
+4224 LLAAQLPGHMVPAS

-4263 APTEFVAPGTPVE
+4263 ASVEFVAPATPVE

-4288 VERVGATDSF
+4288 VEQIGATDSF

-4309 RVKAVLRDHNGFDI
+4309 RVAAALRDRNGFDI
-4323 ELAWLFN
+4323 ELAWLFS

-4335 GLARRLADG
+4335 GLARRLAED
-4344 NAVSSDVVITLR
+4344 NAVSNDVVISLR
-4356 GEGARAPLF
+4356 GEGSRPPLF

-4404 TDARELARRYVE
+4404 TDARVLARRYVE
-4416 EIRRVQPRG
+4416 EIRRVQPHG

-4442 ATHLV
+4442 AVHLG
-4447 ELGEGVA
+4447 ELGEQVA

-4467 VITGHD
+4467 VIVHD
-4473 RPSLAGDEPGDT
+4473 VPQHGEPVEAAAAEPGP
-4485 VVADAPGSTVAETI
+4485 AI

-4552 IMDSFDSST
+4552 IMDSFESST

-4569 DVFAGDMHVFT
+4569 DVFAGDVHVFT

-4588 SLLAGAWRP
+4588 STLAAAWRP
-4597 YVTGAIDNVD
+4597 FVTGAVDNVD

-4614 MANADALSVIG
+4614 MANADALAVVG
-4625 PTLDDQ
+4625 PALDAQ
-4631 LSRVDGSA
+4631 LSQVDGL
-4639 GQGAE
+4639 GERTPE

>member
-26 AEFGARVDSLAR
+26 AEFGARVDALAR
-38 HLISLGV
+38 HLISVGV

-98 ALVAAGSAVELPV
+98 ALVAAGSAVELPA

-117 VDTTTEVD
+117 VDTTTEID

-282 ALPHNEL
+282 ALPHNEV

-375 GDAPDGDSTAGDSAG
+375 GDAPDDGSAG

-464 LVAYL
+464 LVAYV
-469 APASVDVDAVK
+469 APASVDIDVVK
-480 SVVAQALPAYMR
+480 SVVAQTLPAYMR
-492 PTVWMTLEQLP
+492 PTVWMALEQLP

-584 LFDAPSVRALA
+584 LFDAPSVRDLA
-595 GLVAGRGR
+595 GLVSGRGR

-641 PMALRLTGALDLDA
+641 PMALRLTGTLDLDA
-655 LEAAVGDVVAN
+655 LKAAVGDVVAN

-681 LQLVTDPDSARAR
+681 LQLVTDPDTARAR

-717 SEFPMRGR
+717 ADFPLR
-725 VLRRGDD
+725 VRYLRRDE
-732 TVDVV
+732 TVVDVV
-737 LTVHHIAFDG
+737 VTVHHIAFDG

-790 AADEPGTPM
+790 AADDPGTPM

-806 RAVLADLPAVTDLP
+806 RTVLADLPAVTDLP

-845 TALDDLARNRDV
+845 TALDDLARRRDV

-867 AVTVARLAATRDV
+867 AVTVARLASTRDV

-947 PERSTS
+947 PERSTA

-972 EIDRVEFS
+972 EIDRAEFS
-980 DLSAEPLGVAT
+980 GLSAEPLGVAA
-991 PTAKFDLTVSVSE
+991 PIAKFDLTVSVTE
-1004 RTGSS
+1004 RTGTS

-1051 IDIVGIDAATLSAPS
+1051 IDIVGIDAAALSAPS
-1066 RNSVGEVTPA
+1066 RNSVGEVVPA
-1076 ADGGV
+1076 PDGGV

-1091 TRRDLDPH
+1091 TRRELDPH

-1106 GAELSY
+1106 GVEISY
-1112 ADFEDRTDR
+1112 AEFEERTNR
-1121 LARRLIS
+1121 VARQLIS

-1164 DPAYPSDRI
+1164 DPAYPTDRI

-1182 RLGITDA
+1182 RLGVTDGA
-1189 STRARLGES
+1189 TRARLGES
-1198 SCDWLE
+1198 SCEWLE

-1210 QAVAGGPVTDA
+1210 PADAGGPVTDA
-1221 ERRRPVRLDDLA
+1221 DRRRPVRLDDLA

-1269 AQAPDTRVLHVASPS
+1269 AEAPDTRVLHVASPS

-1353 ACPPELIARWATP
+1353 ACPPELIARWTTP
-1366 ESGRRMY
+1366 GSGRRMF

-1389 SEPGAPVTIGRAV
+1389 SEPGAPVTVGRPV
-1402 RGFTAHVLD
+1402 RGFAAYVLD

-1425 YLSSGDSLARGYL
+1425 YLSTGDSLARGYL
-1438 GRPGLTASS
+1438 GRPGLTAAS

-1526 AYLVADDTTGDR
+1526 AYLVPDDTTGDR

-1577 RRALPTPA
+1577 RRALPAPE

-1610 LLGLETVSVT
+1610 LLGLDTVSVT

-1662 RVASAGGDRAPMLA
+1662 RVASAGGDHAPMLA

-1681 PAGLVDLPPIVS
+1681 PAGRVDLPPIVS
-1693 WLIDAAPTP
+1693 WLVDAAPTP

-1719 LTVAHL
+1719 LTVSRL
-1725 GDVLGALVDA
+1725 GDVLGAVVDA

-1743 EPAGGAQTGDT
+1743 ESAGDPQTGY
-1754 QTGDTQTGDTQ
+1754 
-1765 TGDTW
+1765 TW

-1785 ALSIDTAVGEPGFA
+1785 ALSTDTAAGEPGFA
-1799 DALLDAHAQA
+1799 DALVEAHAHA
-1809 ADRLD
+1809 ARRLD

-1825 VSGATTRESA
+1825 VTGAAPRESA
-1835 PAEPGAP
+1835 PGQSGAS
-1842 ARIVLV
+1842 ARIVLA

-1886 SQRAWQGALTAQ
+1886 SQRAWQGALRAQ

-1903 TEAGYWLDRSPAEPT
+1903 TEAGYWLDRSPSDPT

-1980 DIADAAPVTVLTE
+1980 DITDAAPVTVLTE

-2020 TSIAPLALDPADDV
+2020 TSVAPLAVDPADDV
-2034 VHAIKAAKEE
+2034 VHAVKAAKEE

-2051 GIGFGLLRYAAAVG
+2051 GIGFGLLRYAGHSGDTAGDAA
-2065 DPTDPVAQLRSRPLP
+2065 AQLRSRPLP

-2093 GRSEAPTAPGE
+2093 GRTDAAPSVSGRDETAAP
-2104 VDTPT
+2104 
-2109 SGVAALAGAAFLP
+2109 AGAAFLP
-2122 APDAPF
+2122 APGAPF
-2128 LPAAVSDGV
+2128 LPATVSDGV

-2151 SPDGRVLSADLQF
+2151 SPEGRVLSADLQF
-2164 PAAILSPEDVR
+2164 PEAILSPEDVR

-2184 LADVVRLVADG
+2184 LADVVRLVAEG
-2195 ADVGRSPA
+2195 VDVGRSPA
-2203 DVPGADVTQHDLDTV
+2203 DVPGAEVTQLDLDTV
-2218 AQRFPGAQVW
+2218 AERFPGAQVW

-2243 AGTDQLDVYV
+2243 AGTDQVDVYV

-2262 DVDLDR
+2262 DVDLER

-2310 DVPAAGDDDLRA
+2310 DVPAAGDEDLRA

-2417 WARVLGPVTEPTLVA
+2417 WARVLEPVTEPTLVA

-2440 EDGENRTAAEHL
+2440 EDGENDTAAVHL
-2452 PREHRWVLEPDLV
+2452 PREHRWVLEPELV

-2588 SLAGGAASAAVGLSI
+2588 SLAGGAASAAVGLAI

-2629 RLTYLPDAFTDDE
+2629 RLTYLPDAFADDQ

-2658 DDAQTPIADIPPM
+2658 DDAQTPIADIPQM
-2671 STVDEARLDTWSAGP
+2671 SPDDEARLDAWSAGP
-2686 DLTPAGTHVADLL
+2686 DLTPTGTHVADLL
-2699 LERIAASPDAIAVQG
+2699 LERVAASPDAIAVQG
-2714 RFGEATYAEL
+2714 PAGQSTYAEL
-2724 GNRVS
+2724 GSRVS

-2788 AGVAAVLIGPGQSP
+2788 AGVAAVLVGPGPTP
-2802 AGIEALDPEV
+2802 AGIEALDPAV
-2812 TVVTV
+2812 PVVTV
-2817 DDDSDAA
+2817 DDAADARA
-2824 VPLFGPAERVSAV
+2824 PLFGPAERVSAV
-2837 DGAHPAYTIFTSGS
+2837 DGANPAYTIFTSGS
-2851 TGRPKGVTVSHQT
+2851 TGRPKGVTVSHHT

-2869 DYDRG
+2869 EHDRG
-2874 AYEFGPDDVFLQ
+2874 AYDFGPDDVFLQ

-2920 VAVLRHLADFGVT
+2920 VAVLRYLADFGVT

-2947 VADPQQLQGLSRLRH
+2947 VADPEQLRELTRLRH

-2978 RELIPHAPVSNQYG
+2978 RELIPHVPVSNQYG

-3001 VARVSG
+3001 VARVAG

-3041 GGVQLAR
+3041 GGIQLAR

-3076 GDLVRWRADGELEYE
+3076 GDLVRWRADGELEYQ

-3103 RIELGEIESALMS
+3103 RIELGEIESALTS

-3131 AGQQLVAYLTPSSVD
+3131 AGQQLVAYLTPASVD
-3146 LDAVKHAVAHSLPE
+3146 LDAVKHSVAQALPE
-3160 FMRPGVWM
+3160 FMRPGMWM
-3168 LLEEMPLSSAGK
+3168 LLAEMPLSSAGK

-3192 AAAIVPV
+3192 TAAIVPV
-3199 AGARETAAAAVFAE
+3199 AGARETAAAAVFAD

-3269 RLADRTGGLPP
+3269 RLGDRTGGLPP
-3280 IAAVTPRP
+3280 IVAVTPRP

-3317 VMRLTGALDP
+3317 VMRLTGDLDAA
-3327 EALGAAIADVVAR
+3327 ALGAAIADVVAR

-3350 VGGMPVQVIA
+3350 ADGQPVQVIA
-3360 PVSDIATRLDH
+3360 PVSDIASRLDH
-3371 EFVPAADGR
+3371 DFVPAAEGR

-3389 VTAGFDLTADWPVRT
+3389 VTAGFDLTVDWPVRT

-3410 TSSGTTEYVLAVVL
+3410 TGSGATEYILAVVL

-3433 LGPLVTDLTTAYLAR
+3433 LGPLVTDLTTAYVAR
-3448 TAGEQPRFEPLPVQY
+3448 TAGEQPRFAPLPVQY

-3474 GDFDDATSAMGA
+3474 GDVDDATSVMGA
-3486 QLDYWTAHLAG
+3486 QLDYWAAHLAG

-3538 EFGATPF
+3538 EFGVTPF

-3561 TDDVAVGTPIAGR
+3561 TDDVAIGTPIAGR

-3644 VWLTLDQSVVPELAG
+3644 VWLTLDRSVVPELAG

-3706 DLFTEST
+3706 DLFAEST

-3726 ALTATPG
+3726 ALTATPS

-3739 PILLAGEAESLV
+3739 PVLLAGEAESLV
-3751 PVRGGEAAEPVLL
+3751 PVHGGEAAEPVLL
-3764 GDLFTEAGTRYRRRT
+3764 GELFTEAGTRYRRRT

-3845 DYPAERVATMVED
+3845 DYPAERVATMVAD
-3858 AGARVGLSVTA
+3858 SGARLGLSVTA
-3869 VGALPDEGFEWL
+3869 VGTLPDEGFEWL

-3894 TSEAAVEPGEQ
+3894 TSDATVEPGEQ

-3933 HSGLRNFAI
+3933 HSGLRNFAV
-3942 AKSRALGVEDG
+3942 AKSRALAIEDG

-3964 DASVLEYLLATV
+3964 DASVLEYLLATI
-3976 NGGTLAYRPST
+3976 NGGTLVYRPST
-3987 AVGGTE
+3987 AVGGGE

-4013 STLDPTALPSL
+4013 STLDPAGLPSL

-4062 VGEAATPGEPVRLG
+4062 VGDAATPGDPVRLG

-4112 YLDKPGL
+4112 YLDKPDL

-4134 RMYRTGDVVRWRESR
+4134 RMYRTGDVVRWRETH
-4149 SGGLTLEYSGRSDDQ
+4149 SGALTLEYSGRSDDQ

-4182 SVPEVRSAVVV
+4182 SAPEVRSAVVV
-4193 GVGSSGTPSSVA
+4193 GVGSSGTPGSVA
-4205 ASLAAYV
+4205 SSLAAYV
-4212 VGGGVQVDALRG
+4212 VGDGVQVDTLRG
-4224 LLSAQLPAHMVPAS
+4224 LLAAQLPAHMVPAS

-4263 APTEFVAPGTPVE
+4263 APTEFVTPGTPVE
-4276 QAIADAYAEVLG
+4276 QAIADAYADVLG

-4309 RVKAVLRDHNGFDI
+4309 RVKAALRDHNGVDI

-4356 GEGARAPLF
+4356 GEGSRAPLF

-4404 TDARELARRYVE
+4404 TDARALARRYVE
-4416 EIRRVQPRG
+4416 EIRRVQPHG

-4473 RPSLAGDEPGDT
+4473 RPASGDDT
-4485 VVADAPGSTVAETI
+4485 SVDVAEAAAPGPTVAETI
-4499 EPDASTVVDV
+4499 EPDASAVVDV

-4569 DVFAGDMHVFT
+4569 DVFAGDIHVFT

-4588 SLLAGAWRP
+4588 SQLSGAWRP
-4597 YVTGAIDNVD
+4597 FVTGAIDNVD

-4614 MANADALSVIG
+4614 MANADALAVIW
-4625 PTLDDQ
+4625 PTLDAQ
-4631 LSRVDGSA
+4631 LSRVDGTDERE
-4639 GQGAE
+4639 AE

>member
-1 MTDVVHVAT
+1 VTDVVHVAT

-17 VFGPRRVSY
+17 VFGSRRVSY

-38 HLISLGV
+38 HLISIGV

-83 SDRTRYM
+83 QDRTRYM
-90 LDTADARL
+90 LETAEARL
-98 ALVAAGSAVELPV
+98 VLVGPDSSVELPA
-111 DVTAVV
+111 DVTVV
-117 VDTTTEVD
+117 VLDTSVEID
-125 LATAPVTDDE
+125 LATAPVTDAE
-135 RRAPLAPADAA
+135 RRTPLRPDDAA

-162 VSHAA
+162 VSHSA

-275 VAQALVT
+275 VAQALVA
-282 ALPHNEL
+282 ALPHTEV

-375 GDAPDGDSTAGDSAG
+375 DEVAG
-390 GTEGFGDPGERLYRT
+390 GAEGFADPGERLYRT

-459 SGQAH
+459 SGQSH
-464 LVAYL
+464 LVAYVS
-469 APASVDVDAVK
+469 PASVDVDAVK
-480 SVVAQALPAYMR
+480 SAVAQALPAYMR
-492 PTVWMTLEQLP
+492 PTVWMTLERLP

-584 LFDAPSVRALA
+584 LFDAPSVRDLAAL
-595 GLVAGRGR
+595 VSGRGR

-609 AMPRPERLP
+609 AMPRPDRLP

-631 FDTASAAYNI
+631 FDTTSAAYNI
-641 PMALRLTGALDLDA
+641 PMALRLTGTLDLDA

-666 HEILRTTYPSDEQGP
+666 HEILRTTYPSDEHGP
-681 LQLVTDPDSARAR
+681 VQVVTDPETARDR
-694 LDWRAAETDEE
+694 LDWRLVDAEEE
-705 LFVSATTGFDVA
+705 LFVSATSGFDVSA
-717 SEFPMRGR
+717 EYPLRVR
-725 VLRRGDD
+725 VLRRDEN

-737 LTVHHIAFDG
+737 VTVHHIAFDG

-761 LSRTNAA
+761 LSRTNGA

-790 AADEPGTPM
+790 AADDPGTPM
-799 GRQLDHW
+799 GRQLTHW
-806 RAVLADLPAVTDLP
+806 RSVLADLPAVTDLP

-833 AVESVTVDDALV
+833 AVESVTVDDALA
-845 TALDDLARNRDV
+845 TALEELARSRDV
-857 TLFMVLHAAL
+857 TPFMVLHAAL

-880 VIGTPIA
+880 VIGTPVA

-909 AVDPASTMDDL
+909 AVDPASSMDDL

-925 ATDLDAFAHAD
+925 AVDLDAFAHAD

-953 YPPLVQIAYTLAA
+953 YPPLVQIAYTLVA

-972 EIDRVEFS
+972 EIDRVELS
-980 DLSAEPLGVAT
+980 GLSAEPLGVAA
-991 PTAKFDLTVSVSE
+991 PIAKFDLTVSVSE

-1021 FDAATI
+1021 FDAPTI
-1027 RRVAEV
+1027 RRFAEV

-1043 DPAVPVGD
+1043 DPALPVGD

-1066 RNSVGEVTPA
+1066 RNSVGETSPA

-1091 TRRDLDPH
+1091 ARRELDPR
-1099 RPALIHD
+1099 RPALVYD
-1106 GAELSY
+1106 GAEISY
-1112 ADFEDRTDR
+1112 AEFEERTNR
-1121 LARRLIS
+1121 LARQLIS

-1173 DFMVADSGV
+1173 AFMVADSGV

-1189 STRARLGES
+1189 STRTRLGES
-1198 SCDWLE
+1198 SCEWLE
-1204 LGSLDD
+1204 LDELDD
-1210 QAVAGGPVTDA
+1210 PAVAGGPVTDA
-1221 ERRRPVRLDDLA
+1221 ERRGPVRLDDLA

-1247 VGVPHRGIANFVAA
+1247 VGVSHRGIANFVDA

-1298 GHTLVVAPAAEYA
+1298 GHTLVVAPASEYA

-1335 TVDPRRGRTVR
+1335 TVDPRRVRSVR

-1366 ESGRRMY
+1366 DSTRRMF

-1389 SEPGAPVTIGRAV
+1389 SEPGAPVTIGRPV
-1402 RGFTAHVLD
+1402 RGFAAYVLD

-1425 YLSSGDSLARGYL
+1425 YLSTAESLARGYL

-1471 ATGEIEFAGRADH
+1471 AAGEIEFAGRADH

-1512 VTGVDDDHGRTRLV
+1512 VTGVDDEHGRTRLV
-1526 AYLVADDTTGDR
+1526 AYLVGDGTAGDG

-1549 ADRLAG
+1549 SDRLAG

-1577 RRALPTPA
+1577 RRALPVPE

-1598 TAEETLVAIVAG
+1598 TAEETLAAIVAG
-1610 LLGLETVSVT
+1610 LLGLDTVSVT

-1676 EPTGD
+1676 EPAGE
-1681 PAGLVDLPPIVS
+1681 PAGRVELPPIVS
-1693 WLIDAAPTP
+1693 WLVDAARTP
-1702 ADLADFNQSMV
+1702 ADFADFNQSMV
-1713 LTAPAG
+1713 LTAPPG
-1719 LTVAHL
+1719 LTVEHL
-1725 GDVLGALVDA
+1725 GEVLGAVVAA

-1743 EPAGGAQTGDT
+1743 ESV
-1754 QTGDTQTGDTQ
+1754 
-1765 TGDTW
+1765 GDTW
-1770 TLTAGTPFDADASIV
+1770 ILTAGTPFDADASIV
-1785 ALSIDTAVGEPGFA
+1785 ASTTGAAAGEPGFA
-1799 DALLDAHAQA
+1799 EALVEAHAEA
-1809 ADRLD
+1809 ARRLD

-1825 VSGATTRESA
+1825 VTGAA
-1835 PAEPGAP
+1835 PADSDHAESSRP

-1848 IHHLGVD
+1848 LHHLGVD

-1886 SQRAWQGALTAQ
+1886 SQRAWQRALTSQ
-1898 LDARR
+1898 LGARR
-1903 TEAGYWLDRSPAEPT
+1903 AEAGYWLDRSPVAPT
-1918 DFGAPLDPDRDR
+1918 DFGAALEPDRDR
-1930 YGTLTSIVHRVEPA
+1930 YGTLTSIVHRVDPA

-1951 TVPEAFSAS
+1951 TVPEAFSSS
-1960 VVDVLLGTLARAVR
+1960 VVDVLLATLARAVR

-1980 DIADAAPVTVLTE
+1980 GIADTAPVTVLTE

-2020 TSIAPLALDPADDV
+2020 TSLAPLAIDPADDV
-2034 VHAIKAAKEE
+2034 VHAVKAAKEE

-2051 GIGFGLLRYAAAVG
+2051 GIGFGLLRYAGQSGDDAAG
-2065 DPTDPVAQLRSRPLP
+2065 DAAAQLRSRPLP

-2093 GRSEAPTAPGE
+2093 GRNEDAPSVSGRDETAAP
-2104 VDTPT
+2104 
-2109 SGVAALAGAAFLP
+2109 AGAAFLP
-2122 APDAPF
+2122 APGAPF

-2151 SPDGRVLSADLQF
+2151 SPEGRVLSADLQF
-2164 PAAILSPEDVR
+2164 PEAILSPEDVR
-2175 DIARRWTAE
+2175 DIAGRWTAE
-2184 LADVVRLVADG
+2184 LVDVVRLVAEG
-2195 ADVGRSPA
+2195 ADIGRSPA
-2203 DVPGADVTQHDLDTV
+2203 DVPGAEVTQHDLDTV
-2218 AQRFPGAQVW
+2218 AQRFPGADVW

-2253 TQAVLHLDG
+2253 TQAILHLDG
-2262 DVDLDR
+2262 EVDLDR

-2286 FVRVPSGHVVTV
+2286 FIRVPSGHVVTV
-2298 VPETVPLRWRVI
+2298 VPATVPLRWRVI
-2310 DVPAAGDDDLRA
+2310 DVPAVGEDDLRA
-2322 AVDEVSAAER
+2322 AVGEVSAAER

-2350 HAQGTSVVIT
+2350 HARRTSVVIT

-2380 LYATGSPFT
+2380 LYATGTPFT

-2406 ADTDLDAGLAA
+2406 ADADLDAGLAA
-2417 WARVLGPVTEPTLVA
+2417 WRRVLEPVDEPTLVA
-2432 PGLTGTSV
+2432 PGLTGASV
-2440 EDGENRTAAEHL
+2440 DDDGSDTAAAHL
-2452 PREHRWVLEPDLV
+2452 PREHRWVLDPDLV
-2465 AALERTARQ
+2465 AGLERTARQ
-2474 SGSTMATT
+2474 SGSTMATA

-2535 DATIAEVLGRLQSD
+2535 DATIAEVLGRLQAD

-2566 AVGHPQLFDTLT
+2566 AVGRPQLFDTLT

-2588 SLAGGAASAAVGLSI
+2588 SLAGGAADAAVGLSI

-2619 TSPTASGIAV
+2619 TSPTPAGIAV
-2629 RLTYLPDAFTDDE
+2629 RLTYLPDAFADDQ

-2650 VRILQTIA
+2650 VRILQTISG
-2658 DDAQTPIADIPPM
+2658 DAQTRIADIPPM
-2671 STVDEARLDTWSAGP
+2671 SADDEALLDAWSRGP

-2699 LERIAASPDAIAVQG
+2699 LGRAALTPGAVAVATPTSELTYG
-2714 RFGEATYAEL
+2714 RL
-2724 GNRVS
+2724 GDRVS
-2729 VLARRLVGLGV
+2729 GLARRLVALGV

-2746 GVCIP
+2746 AVCIP
-2751 RSTEMIVAVH
+2751 RSVEMIVAVH

-2767 GQFVPMDPAAP
+2767 GQIVPMDPKAP
-2778 ADRIDYLART
+2778 AERSVYVAQT
-2788 AGVAAVLIGPGQSP
+2788 ANVAVVLIGPEPTP
-2802 AGIEALDPEV
+2802 AGIDALEGDV
-2812 TVVTV
+2812 RVVTV
-2817 DDDSDAA
+2817 DLGDETPAGMTE
-2824 VPLFGPAERVSAV
+2824 LFGAAERLGILTG
-2837 DGAHPAYTIFTSGS
+2837 DHPAYTIFTSGS
-2851 TGRPKGVTVSHQT
+2851 TGRPKGVTVSHAA

-2869 DYDRG
+2869 EHDLADYAFRS
-2874 AYEFGPDDVFLQ
+2874 DDVFLQ
-2886 VLELTFDPSVGEIL
+2886 ILELTFDPSVGEIL
-2900 RPPLSGGRLVV
+2900 RPLLPGGRLVV
-2911 MEPGAHRDP
+2911 MAPGEYRDP
-2920 VAVLRHLADFGVT
+2920 VAVHRYLADFGVT
-2933 SATLVPSMLAVLTE
+2933 SVTLVPSVLAVLTE
-2947 VADPQQLQGLSRLRH
+2947 VITPDRLRH
-2962 LHTGGEALPQS
+2962 LSELRYLHTGGEALPES
-2973 VAETV
+2973 VARTV
-2978 RELIPHAPVSNQYG
+2978 RALVPQAQLINQYG
-2992 PTEATIYAT
+2992 PTETTIYAT
-3001 VARVSG
+3001 RARYAG
-3007 DSVSIGRPVANTTA
+3007 GAVSIGRPVSMTTA
-3021 LVLDHRLRPVA
+3021 MVLDHRLRPVA

-3076 GDLVRWRADGELEYE
+3076 GDLVRWRADGELEYQ

-3103 RIELGEIESALMS
+3103 RIELGEIESALTS

-3131 AGQQLVAYLTPSSVD
+3131 AGQQLVAYLTPASVD
-3146 LDAVKHAVAHSLPE
+3146 LDAVKHSVAQALPE
-3160 FMRPGVWM
+3160 FMRPGMWM
-3168 LLEEMPLSSAGK
+3168 LLDEMPLSSAGK

-3192 AAAIVPV
+3192 TAAIVPV
-3199 AGARETAAAAVFAE
+3199 AGPREAAAASVFAE
-3213 LLSMSAE
+3213 LLSMSPE

-3246 DALGADVT
+3246 DALGVDVT

-3269 RLADRTGGLPP
+3269 RLGDRTGGLPP
-3280 IAAVTPRP
+3280 IVAVTPRP

-3300 WFINRF
+3300 WFINRL
-3306 DPTLAA
+3306 DPGEAGHNL
-3312 YNIPA
+3312 PA
-3317 VMRLTGALDP
+3317 VFRLTGDVDVDAVRTALT
-3327 EALGAAIADVVAR
+3327 DVVRR
-3340 HEILRTTYPE
+3340 HEVLRTTFPE
-3350 VGGMPVQVIA
+3350 SHGVPYQLVHPESA
-3360 PVSDIATRLDH
+3360 
-3371 EFVPAADGR
+3371 VPADFDWQIVHSR
-3380 DPGAVVGSA
+3380 DELFAAAGK
-3389 VTAGFDLTADWPVRT
+3389 GFDVTTEWPVRAC
-3404 RLLEIE
+3404 LWPI
-3410 TSSGTTEYVLAVVL
+3410 SSNEVVLAVVL
-3424 HHVASDGES
+3424 HHIGADGES
-3433 LGPLVTDLTTAYLAR
+3433 LAPLLSDVVTAYNAR
-3448 TAGEQPRFEPLPVQY
+3448 AGGVEPVFDSLPVQF
-3463 ADYAIWQRRAL
+3463 ADFALWQHREL
-3474 GDFDDATSAMGA
+3474 GSADDPESVMGR
-3486 QLDYWTAHLAG
+3486 QLAYWTDRLTG
-3497 MPDLLELPTDRPRP
+3497 LPDVLELPADRPRP
-3511 AVASQRGARVSFTIP
+3511 PVASGRGAQVTSRLP
-3526 ADVTARIDTVAD
+3526 AEIGSVVTDLAHSTGV
-3538 EFGATPF
+3538 TPF
-3545 MVLHAA
+3545 MVMHSA
-3551 LAVLLADLSG
+3551 LAVLLGRLSA
-3561 TDDVAVGTPIAGR
+3561 TDDIAIGTPIAGR
-3574 GAAVLDPLVGMFV
+3574 GQAVLDPLVGMFV
-3587 NTLVLRTA
+3587 NTLVLRT
-3595 HAGADTFADV
+3595 
-3605 LDRVRR
+3605 R
-3611 VDLDAFAHADL
+3611 VDPAQSFTDLLGDVRDVDLGAFAHADI
-3622 PFETLVDRLNPVRS
+3622 PFETLVERLNPVRS
-3636 ESFAPLTQ
+3636 EAFAPLTQ
-3644 VWLTLDQSVVPELAG
+3644 VIVSFDPSAGAEAAIGDAGGLTVTPYDQVAVAA
-3659 QSLSADLGDIAV
+3659 QADLWITVSSRPD
-3671 TPLDAGEVPAKVD
+3671 GEDWD
-3684 LLFSVAKAGAG
+3684 LSVI
-3695 ETWTAALQYAT
+3695 YAT
-3706 DLFTEST
+3706 DLFDEPTVLEL
-3713 AAGFTARFVNLLD
+3713 AERFTRLVGQ
-3726 ALTATPG
+3726 LTAHPDR
-3733 APVAAA
+3733 P
-3739 PILLAGEAESLV
+3739 
-3751 PVRGGEAAEPVLL
+3751 L
-3764 GDLFTEAGTRYRRRT
+3764 GDAALMTDDEIRT
-3779 AVVDASGATLSYSA
+3779 IVAREWGPSEQVPMFDSVVQAVSAQADRTPTAPALVFGERTVSYA
-3793 LHARSNRLARWL
+3793 EFVARMNSLAADL
-3805 IGRGVGPETLVALAI
+3805 VGLGIGPNVAVGLCI
-3820 PRSVDLLVAIW
+3820 PRSVEMVVAIH
-3831 AVAKTGGGYVPIDP
+3831 AVVAAGGQYVPFDLGAP
-3845 DYPAERVATMVED
+3845 LERVEYMVDTANVGVVLVKAGKTPDTITELRDGLKIVEVNATEEIDLSTSQLASPESVRSVRPDD
-3858 AGARVGLSVTA
+3858 A
-3869 VGALPDEGFEWL
+3869 
-3881 RLDDTSVVAELDA
+3881 
-3894 TSEAAVEPGEQ
+3894 
-3905 AGPVRTDNV
+3905 
-3914 AYVIYTSGS
+3914 IYTLFTSGS
-3923 TGRPKGVAVS
+3923 TGRPKGVTLSHEAVLNRLWWGLDELPIGPTDRVVLKTPYTFDVS
-3933 HSGLRNFAI
+3933 VPELFAPLMVGASIVVLKADGHLDPVYVAEEVVRTASTMVHFVPSMLAVFLEVAGEDRVRAMTSVRIVSTTGEALPPSVAAQLRRWMPGVLFYNLYGPTEAAVEITYESIGAVDAHSSTIAIGLPVWN
-3942 AKSRALGVEDG
+3942 SS
-3953 AVVLGF
+3953 AVVLDSRLSRVPAGVPGELYLGGVQLARGYAARPDLTAERF
-3959 ASPSF
+3959 IADPYGRPGTRLYRTG
-3964 DASVLEYLLATV
+3964 DLVRRRRDGVLEYL
-3976 NGGTLAYRPST
+3976 
-3987 AVGGTE
+3987 
-3993 LQEFMQRHEVATTF
+3993 
-4007 LTPSVL
+4007 
-4013 STLDPTALPSL
+4013 
-4024 QAVSVGGEAVPQS
+4024 
-4037 VMDAWAPHTR
+4037 
-4047 IHNGYGPTETTIMIA
+4047 
-4062 VGEAATPGEPVRLG
+4062 
-4076 GPLPGVEFLVLDA
+4076 
-4089 HLRPV
+4089 
-4094 PVGVA
+4094 
-4099 GELYVLGPALSRG
+4099 
-4112 YLDKPGL
+4112 
-4119 TAARFVASPYAGAGR
+4119 GR
-4134 RMYRTGDVVRWRESR
+4134 TDF
-4149 SGGLTLEYSGRSDDQ
+4149 Q
-4164 VKLRGLRIELGEI
+4164 VKLRGQRIELGEI
-4177 EAALR
+4177 ESVIASAPGVVHAAATVADSPSGEQHLIGY
-4182 SVPEVRSAVVV
+4182 VA
-4193 GVGSSGTPSSVA
+4193 GSSGRTIDLDAVR
-4205 ASLAAYV
+4205 LT
-4212 VGGGVQVDALRG
+4212 VGEALPVYMRPTVWQV
-4224 LLSAQLPAHMVPAS
+4224 LSDVTLNSA
-4238 ITVLDEFP
+4238 
-4246 LTPVGKLDRAAL
+4246 GKLDRKAL
-4258 PAPEV
+4258 PPAEFTSNDYVPPSTRTEEV
-4263 APTEFVAPGTPVE
+4263 VASV
-4276 QAIADAYAEVLG
+4276 IAEVLG
-4288 VERVGATDSF
+4288 ADRVGATDSF

-4309 RVKAVLRDHNGFDI
+4309 RVAANLREGYGFDI

-4335 GLARRLADG
+4335 GLARRLAEG
-4344 NAVSSDVVITLR
+4344 NAVSNDVVITLR
-4356 GEGARAPLF
+4356 GEGARPPLF

-4384 RDRPIYGLQD
+4384 DDRPIYGLQD

-4416 EIRRVQPRG
+4416 EIRRVQPHG

-4442 ATHLV
+4442 AVQLV
-4447 ELGEGVA
+4447 DLGEDVA

-4467 VITGHD
+4467 VITGH
-4473 RPSLAGDEPGDT
+4473 GTEPEQPDT
-4485 VVADAPGSTVAETI
+4485 PGEPATVAETI

-4518 LGDDVQAST
+4518 LGDDVHAST

-4588 SLLAGAWRP
+4588 SQIAGAWRP

-4614 MANADALSVIG
+4614 MANADALAVIG
-4625 PTLDDQ
+4625 PTLDAQ
-4631 LSRVDGSA
+4631 LSHADGPD
-4639 GQGAE
+4639 GRGPE